1 MKRQICTTLTGAA
14 FASLLL
20 VLAQATSAA
29 DEVEESA
36 VSTQAE
42 GAAAPAIEQINEG
55 RILEDKDNGK
65 VVILEDPTA
74 DEITVEQTSIV
85 TPGEDGEV
93 EVKNVVVV
101 NAPSSEIDEV
111 EAAAEEE
118 IAASEKGDS
127 TWLGRFFSAIGLGDE
142 VDDGECNKIDSTARF
157 GFLYH
162 DKYEGE
168 DIKLLPQSIGE
179 EMIITDREQ
188 SRDLA
193 TPEQIES
200 VETPI
205 LPPKKDEKA
214 EKKPVP
220 FYEIILVDEEL
231 EGGQGG
237 DAEIAVNIVFNSAP
251 MMDVIPAFADAL
263 GFNFVIDTD
272 IRSFVT
278 LNLNSTMTKRD
289 LWAAF
294 ATLIE
299 NAGVGVSVENSGA
312 STMLRILP
320 LNRLGQRAKL
330 EDSEY
335 LLYPLNYASAQEV
348 INQIR
353 PFLGSTATCIQV
365 QRPNAVLLCDYRDNI
380 RKLKD
385 LLDILDENP
394 RTKWPRI
401 VVPCENILP
410 SKIAEE
416 LRDVLPTLGFV
427 VKQLND
433 NSEQPGAVKIT
444 SIDRLQL
451 IIASAATKEAA
462 QEIRN
467 WIEILDGTIS
477 LDQERIFVHK
487 VMYTKS
493 EQLMQALAVLYNM
506 TGTSLTIDDDGSN
519 RTQNVNGTGTTRT
532 NNNNRNNSYST
543 EYSSTTTDQK
553 SNVFETPV
561 RIFSD
566 GALNRLVIRTTPRT
580 YASIKALLDRLDV
593 VPAQVLL
600 QVIVAE
606 VTLEDSTQF
615 GLEVAASST
624 WGGNIMSMG
633 THWSGLSPDIDQTGI
648 NNREQ
653 GYSFM
658 LADPNDPN
666 NKIGYLRAMAGDSK
680 FKILSSPQVLVSSN
694 TEATINVGEQTPYVG
709 STVTDTSSS
718 GSLLTSTS
726 FKESGVKLIVT
737 PQVTST
743 DLISLKIS
751 QSLSAATMITVSTTT
766 QAPKLS
772 TRDVSTY
779 MTIHNGQT
787 MIIGGLIQEE
797 GKDSL
802 ESLPFLNEIP
812 FIRRLLGN
820 TDSYLNRTEILI
832 MITGHI
838 INEKSRVEDMIRRYN
853 DALEAINEFED
864 NLGSSANGKRKKA
877 SSRMFTLDY

>member
-20 VLAQATSAA
+20 VLPQVTSAA
-29 DEVEESA
+29 DEAEESA
-36 VSTQAE
+36 ASTQAE
-42 GAAAPAIEQINEG
+42 GAASPAIEQLSEG
-55 RILEDKDNGK
+55 KILEDKDNGK
-65 VVILEDPTA
+65 VVILEDPDA
-74 DEITVEQTSIV
+74 DEITVEETSIV
-85 TPGEDGEV
+85 TPGENGEV
-93 EVKNVVVV
+93 EVKNVIVV
-101 NAPSSEIDEV
+101 NAPSSEIDNV

-118 IAASEKGDS
+118 IEASEKGDS
-127 TWLGRFFSAIGLGDE
+127 TWLGRFFSAIGLGNSS
-142 VDDGECNKIDSTARF
+142 DGEANKYDPEARYR
-157 GFLYH
+157 FLYH
-162 DKYEGE
+162 DKYQGE
-168 DIKLLPQSIGE
+168 DVRLLPQTISE
-179 EMIITDREQ
+179 EMIVTDREAT
-188 SRDLA
+188 RDLA
-193 TPEQIES
+193 TPEQIKS
-200 VETPI
+200 VETAV
-205 LPPKKDEKA
+205 LPPPKDEKA
-214 EKKPVP
+214 ERKPEP
-220 FYEIILVDEEL
+220 FYEMILFDEEMN
-231 EGGQGG
+231 GGLGG
-237 DAEIAVNIVFNSAP
+237 DEEIPVNIVFNSAP

-299 NAGVGVSVENSGA
+299 NAGVGISVENSGL
-312 STMLRILP
+312 LRILP
-320 LNRLGQRAKL
+320 LNKIGQRAKL

-335 LLYPLNYASAQEV
+335 LLYPLNFASAQEV

-385 LLDILDENP
+385 LLDILDDNP
-394 RTKWPRI
+394 RTKWPRV

-416 LRDVLPTLGFV
+416 LREVLPTLGFV
-427 VKQLND
+427 VKQLNE
-433 NSEQPGAVKIT
+433 NNEQPGSVKIT

-451 IIASAATKEAA
+451 IVASAATKEAT

-493 EQLMQALAVLYNM
+493 EQLMQALSVLYNM

-519 RTQNVNGTGTTRT
+519 RTQNVNGTSNTRT
-532 NNNNRNNSYST
+532 NTNTNRNSEYS

-553 SNVFETPV
+553 SSVFETPV
-561 RIFSD
+561 KIFSD

-600 QVIVAE
+600 QVTIAE
-606 VTLEDSTQF
+606 VTLTDTTEW
-615 GLEVAASST
+615 GLELSAASS
-624 WGGNIMSMG
+624 WGGNTMSMG
-633 THWSGLSPDIDQTGI
+633 TKWTDLSPDIDQGGI
-648 NNREQ
+648 NSGSRQ
-653 GYSFM
+653 SGYTFM
-658 LADPNDPN
+658 LADPNNPN
-666 NKIGYLRAMAGDSK
+666 NKIGYVRAVAGDNK
-680 FKILSSPQVLVSSN
+680 FKIIASPQVLVSSN
-694 TEATINVGEQTPYVG
+694 TEAMINVGEQTPYVG

-726 FKESGVKLIVT
+726 FKDSGITLTVT

-743 DLISLKIS
+743 DLISLKID
-751 QSLSAATMITVSTTT
+751 QQLSAAQMITLSGTT
-766 QAPKLS
+766 QAPRIS
-772 TRDVSTY
+772 TREVKTY

-787 MIIGGLIQEE
+787 MIIGGLIEE
-797 GKDSL
+797 QGTDDL
-802 ESLPFLNEIP
+802 ESLPFINEIP
-812 FIRRLLGN
+812 FLRRLLGHSD
-820 TDSYLNRTEILI
+820 TELSRTEILI

-853 DALEAINEFED
+853 DALEAINDFED
-864 NLGSSANGKRKKA
+864 NLGSSADGKRKKA
-877 SSRMFTLDY
+877 SSRMFTLD

>member
-20 VLAQATSAA
+20 VLPQVTSAA
-29 DEVEESA
+29 DEAEESA
-36 VSTQAE
+36 ASTQAE
-42 GAAAPAIEQINEG
+42 GAASPAIEQISEG
-55 RILEDKDNGK
+55 KILEDKDNGK
-65 VVILEDPTA
+65 IVILEDPNA

-85 TPGEDGEV
+85 TPGEDGDV
-93 EVKNVVVV
+93 DVRNVVVV
-101 NAPSSEIDEV
+101 NAPSDEVAGV

-118 IAASEKGDS
+118 IEASEKGDS
-127 TWLGRFFSAIGLGDE
+127 TWLGRFFAAIGMGDE
-142 VDDGECNKIDSTARF
+142 VGDGEANKSDPNHRF
-157 GFLYH
+157 RFLYH

-168 DIKLLPQSIGE
+168 DVKLLPQSIPE
-179 EMIITDREQ
+179 EMISTDREVA
-188 SRDLA
+188 RDLA
-193 TPEQIES
+193 TPDQIEA
-200 VETPI
+200 VETPVV
-205 LPPKKDEKA
+205 PPKKDEKT
-214 EKKPVP
+214 EKKAAP
-220 FYEIILVDEEL
+220 FYEIILIDEEL

-330 EDSEY
+330 EESEICF
-335 LLYPLNYASAQEV
+335 YPLKFASAQEV

-394 RTKWPRI
+394 RTKWPRV

-427 VKQLND
+427 VKQLNE
-433 NSEQPGAVKIT
+433 NNEQPGSVKIT

-451 IIASAATKEAA
+451 IIASAATEEAA

-519 RTQNVNGTGTTRT
+519 RTQNVNGTGSTRI
-532 NNNNRNNSYST
+532 NNNNRNNVST

-600 QVIVAE
+600 QVTVAE
-606 VTLEDSTQF
+606 VTLQDSTQF
-615 GLEVAASST
+615 GLELAAASS
-624 WGGNIMSMG
+624 WGGNTMTMG
-633 THWSGLSPDIDQTGI
+633 THWSNLNPDIDSAGI
-648 NNREQ
+648 NARDQ

-658 LADPNDPN
+658 LADPSDPN
-666 NKIGYLRAMAGDSK
+666 NKLGYLRAYAGDSK
-680 FKILSSPQVLVSSN
+680 FKIISSPQVLVSSN

-726 FKESGVKLIVT
+726 FKDSGIKLIVT

-743 DLISLKIS
+743 DLISLKIN
-751 QSLSAATMITVSTTT
+751 QSLSAATMMTVSTTT

-772 TRDVSTY
+772 TREVQTY

-787 MIIGGLIQEE
+787 MIIGGIIQED
-797 GKDSL
+797 GKDEL
-802 ESLPFLNEIP
+802 QSLPFLNEVP
-812 FIRRLLGN
+812 FIRRLFGS

-838 INEKSRVEDMIRRYN
+838 INERSRVEDMIRRYN
-853 DALEAINEFED
+853 DALEAINDFED
-864 NLGSSANGKRKKA
+864 NLGSSADGTYKKP

>member
-14 FASLLL
+14 FASFLL
-20 VLAQATSAA
+20 VLPQMTSAA
-29 DEVEESA
+29 EEAEESA
-36 VSTQAE
+36 ASAKAE
-42 GAAAPAIEQINEG
+42 EAATPAIEQLSEG
-55 RILEDKDNGK
+55 KILEDKDNGK
-65 VVILEDPTA
+65 VVILEDPDA
-74 DEITVEQTSIV
+74 DEITVEKTSIV
-85 TPGEDGEV
+85 TPGENGDV
-93 EVKNVVVV
+93 EVRNVVVV
-101 NAPSSEIDEV
+101 NAPSSEVDDV
-111 EAAAEEE
+111 EAAAEKE
-118 IAASEKGDS
+118 IEASEKGDS
-127 TWLGRFFSAIGLGDE
+127 TWVSRFFAAIGMGE
-142 VDDGECNKIDSTARF
+142 SDDGEGNLTDPNAKFR
-157 GFLYH
+157 FLYH

-168 DIKLLPQSIGE
+168 DIRLLPQSIKE
-179 EMIITDREQ
+179 EMISADREQ

-193 TPEQIES
+193 TPDQINA
-200 VETPI
+200 VETPVI
-205 LPPKKDEKA
+205 PPPKDENA
-214 EKKPVP
+214 DKKPEP
-220 FYEIILVDEEL
+220 FYENILFEEEL
-231 EGGQGG
+231 NGGQGG
-237 DAEIAVNIVFNSAP
+237 DEEIAVNIVFNSAP

-263 GFNFVIDTD
+263 GFNFVVDSD

-299 NAGVGVSVENSGA
+299 NAGVTISVESSGL
-312 STMLRILP
+312 LRILP
-320 LNRLGQRAKL
+320 LNKLGSRAKL
-330 EDSEY
+330 EESEICF
-335 LLYPLNYASAQEV
+335 YPLNFASAQEV

-365 QRPNAVLLCDYRDNI
+365 QRPNAVLLCDYKDNI
-380 RKLKD
+380 RKLSE
-385 LLDILDENP
+385 LLKILDENP
-394 RTKWPRI
+394 RTKWPRV

-427 VKQLND
+427 VKQLNE
-433 NSEQPGAVKIT
+433 NNEQPGSVKIT

-451 IIASAATKEAA
+451 IIASAATEEATK
-462 QEIRN
+462 EIRN

-519 RTQNVNGTGTTRT
+519 RTQTVNGTSTTRNT
-532 NNNNRNNSYST
+532 NNNNRNSQYS

-561 RIFSD
+561 KIFSD

-600 QVIVAE
+600 QVTVAE
-606 VTLEDSTQF
+606 VTLQDSTQF
-615 GLEVAASST
+615 GLELAAAST
-624 WGGNIMSMG
+624 WGGETMSMS
-633 THWSGLSPDIDQTGI
+633 THWSGLSPDINQTGI
-648 NNREQ
+648 DSRQ
-653 GYSFM
+653 TGYTFM
-658 LADPNDPN
+658 LADPNNPN
-666 NKIGYLRAMAGDSK
+666 NKIGYLRAMAGNDK
-680 FKILSSPQVLVSSN
+680 FKIISSPQVLVSSN

-726 FKESGVKLIVT
+726 FKDSGIKLVVT

-743 DLISLKIS
+743 DLISLKIN
-751 QSLSAATMITVSTTT
+751 QSLSAATMMTVSGTT

-772 TRDVSTY
+772 TREVQTY

-802 ESLPFLNEIP
+802 ESLPILNEIP

-832 MITGHI
+832 LITGHI
-838 INEKSRVEDMIRRYN
+838 INERSRVEDMIRRYN
-853 DALEAINEFED
+853 DALEAINDFED
-864 NLGSSANGKRKKA
+864 NLGSSTDGKHKKS
-877 SSRMFTLDY
+877 SSRMFTLDF

>member
-14 FASLLL
+14 FASFLL
-20 VLAQATSAA
+20 VLPQMTSAA
-29 DEVEESA
+29 DEAENSA
-36 VSTQAE
+36 SAQAE
-42 GAAAPAIEQINEG
+42 GAATPAIEQISEG
-55 RILEDKDNGK
+55 KILEDKDNGK
-65 VVILEDPTA
+65 VVILEDPSA
-74 DEITVEQTSIV
+74 DKITVEETSIV
-85 TPGEDGEV
+85 TPGENGEV
-93 EVKNVVVV
+93 EVRNVVVV
-101 NAPSSEIDEV
+101 NAPSDEVESV

-118 IAASEKGDS
+118 IEAAEKGDS
-127 TWLGRFFSAIGLGDE
+127 TWLGRFFAAIGLGD
-142 VDDGECNKIDSTARF
+142 DPGDGEGNKNDPAHKFR
-157 GFLYH
+157 FLYH

-168 DIKLLPQSIGE
+168 DITLLPQSIPE
-179 EMIITDREQ
+179 EMIVTDREV

-200 VETPI
+200 VETPVQYE
-205 LPPKKDEKA
+205 KDDEAA
-214 EKKPVP
+214 EKKEVP
-220 FYEIILVDEEL
+220 FYEAILIDEEI
-231 EGGQGG
+231 EGGGGG
-237 DAEIAVNIVFNSAP
+237 DEEIAVNIVFNSAP
-251 MMDVIPAFADAL
+251 IMDVIPAFADAL

-294 ATLIE
+294 VSLTE
-299 NAGVGVSVENSGA
+299 NAGVKIAVENSGL
-312 STMLRILP
+312 LRILP
-320 LNRLGQRAKL
+320 PSKLSSRAKL
-330 EDSEY
+330 DKSEICF
-335 LLYPLNYASAQEV
+335 YPLKFASAQEV

-353 PFLGSTATCIQV
+353 PFLSSTATCIQV
-365 QRPNAVLLCDYRDNI
+365 QRPNAVLLIDDRDNI
-380 RKLKD
+380 RKLSD

-394 RTKWPRI
+394 RVKWPRV

-416 LRDVLPTLGFV
+416 LREVLPTLGFV
-427 VKQLND
+427 VKQLNE
-433 NSEQPGAVKIT
+433 NNEQPGSVKIT

-451 IIASAATKEAA
+451 IVASAATKEAA

-506 TGTSLTIDDDGSN
+506 TGTSLTIDEDGSN
-519 RTQNVNGTGTTRT
+519 RTQSVNGTGTTRT
-532 NNNNRNNSYST
+532 NNNTNRNSQYS

-561 RIFSD
+561 KIFSD

-600 QVIVAE
+600 QVTIAE
-606 VTLEDSTQF
+606 VTLDDSMQF
-615 GLEVAASST
+615 GLELAAASS
-624 WGGNIMSMG
+624 WGGNMMSMS
-633 THWSGLSPDIDQTGI
+633 TKWSDLDPDTEETGI
-648 NNREQ
+648 DARQ
-653 GYSFM
+653 TGYSFM
-658 LADPNDPN
+658 LADPSDPN
-666 NKIGYLRAMAGDSK
+666 NKLGYLRAYAGDDK
-680 FKILSSPQVLVSSN
+680 YKIVASPQLLVSSN
-694 TEATINVGEQTPYVG
+694 TEATISVGEQTPYVG

-726 FKESGVKLIVT
+726 YKDSGIKLVVT

-743 DLISLKIS
+743 DLITLKLN
-751 QSLSAATMITVSTTT
+751 QSLSAAQMMVVSGTTS
-766 QAPKLS
+766 APKLT
-772 TRDVSTY
+772 TREVDTS

-787 MIIGGLIQEE
+787 MIIGGLIEE
-797 GKDSL
+797 TGTDSL
-802 ESLPFLNEIP
+802 QSLPIINEIP
-812 FIRRLLGN
+812 LLRRLFGN
-820 TDSYLNRTEILI
+820 TKTELARTEILI

-853 DALEAINEFED
+853 DALEAINDFED
-864 NLGSSANGKRKKA
+864 NLGSSADGHYKKA
-877 SSRMFTLDY
+877 SSRMFTLD

>member
-14 FASLLL
+14 FASFLL
-20 VLAQATSAA
+20 VLPQMTSAA
-29 DEVEESA
+29 DEAEQTSSA
-36 VSTQAE
+36 QAD
-42 GAAAPAIEQINEG
+42 GAATPAIEQISEG
-55 RILEDKDNGK
+55 KILADKDNGK
-65 VVILEDPTA
+65 VVILEDPSA
-74 DEITVEQTSIV
+74 DKITVEETSIV
-85 TPGEDGEV
+85 TPGENGEV
-93 EVKNVVVV
+93 EVRNVVVV
-101 NAPSSEIDEV
+101 NAPSDEVEGV

-118 IAASEKGDS
+118 IEAAEKGDS
-127 TWLGRFFSAIGLGDE
+127 TWLGRFFAAIGMGD
-142 VDDGECNKIDSTARF
+142 DPGDGENNKTDPNHKFR
-157 GFLYH
+157 FLYH
-162 DKYEGE
+162 DKYEG
-168 DIKLLPQSIGE
+168 DDVKLLPQSVQE
-179 EMIITDREQ
+179 EMIVTDREA

-193 TPEQIES
+193 TPEQIEA
-200 VETPI
+200 VETPVQFE
-205 LPPKKDEKA
+205 KEDKDSD
-214 EKKPVP
+214 KKPVP
-220 FYEIILVDEEL
+220 FYEAILIDEEI
-231 EGGQGG
+231 EGGGGG
-237 DAEIAVNIVFNSAP
+237 DEEIAVNIVFNSAP
-251 MMDVIPAFADAL
+251 IMDVIPAFADAL

-294 ATLIE
+294 VSLTE
-299 NAGVGVSVENSGA
+299 NAGVKIAVENSGL
-312 STMLRILP
+312 LRILP
-320 LNRLGQRAKL
+320 PSKLGSRTKL
-330 EDSEY
+330 DESEICF
-335 LLYPLNYASAQEV
+335 YPLKFASAQEV

-353 PFLGSTATCIQV
+353 PFLSSTATCIQV
-365 QRPNAVLLCDYRDNI
+365 QRPNAVLLVDDKDNI
-380 RKLKD
+380 RKLSD

-394 RTKWPRI
+394 RTKWPRV

-416 LRDVLPTLGFV
+416 LREVLPTLGFV
-427 VKQLND
+427 VKQLNE
-433 NSEQPGAVKIT
+433 NNEQPGSVKIT

-493 EQLMQALAVLYNM
+493 EQLMQALSVLYNM
-506 TGTSLTIDDDGSN
+506 TGTSLTIDDDGGN
-519 RTQNVNGTGTTRT
+519 RTQTVNGTSNTRT
-532 NNNNRNNSYST
+532 NNNNNRNSQYS

-561 RIFSD
+561 KIFSD

-600 QVIVAE
+600 QVTVAE
-606 VTLEDSTQF
+606 VTLGDNIQY
-615 GLEVAASST
+615 GLELAAASS

-633 THWSGLSPDIDQTGI
+633 TKWGDLDPDTAEAGIDARQT
-648 NNREQ
+648 

-658 LADPNDPN
+658 LADPSDPN
-666 NKIGYLRAMAGDSK
+666 NKLGYLRAYAGDDK
-680 FKILSSPQVLVSSN
+680 FKVVASPQVLVSSN
-694 TEATINVGEQTPYVG
+694 TEAMINVGESTPYIG

-726 FKESGVKLIVT
+726 FKDSGVTLTVT

-743 DLISLKIS
+743 DLITLKID
-751 QSLSAATMITVSTTT
+751 QKLSAAQMMTLNAST
-766 QAPKLS
+766 QAPK
-772 TRDVSTY
+772 TTEREVKTY

-787 MIIGGLIQEE
+787 MIIGGLIYEE
-797 GKDSL
+797 GNDKL
-802 ESLPFLNEIP
+802 ESLPFINEIP
-812 FIRRLLGN
+812 FLRRLLGH
-820 TDSYLNRTEILI
+820 TSSDLTRTEILI

-853 DALEAINEFED
+853 DALEAINDFED
-864 NLGSSANGKRKKA
+864 NLGSSADGTHKKP
-877 SSRMFTLDY
+877 SSRMFTLDF

>member
-14 FASLLL
+14 FASFLL
-20 VLAQATSAA
+20 VLPQIASAA
-29 DEVEESA
+29 DEAEESA
-36 VSTQAE
+36 ASTQAG
-42 GAAAPAIEQINEG
+42 GAVSPAIEQLSEG
-55 RILEDKDNGK
+55 KILEDKDNGK
-65 VVILEDPTA
+65 IVILGDPNA

-85 TPGEDGEV
+85 TPGENGEV
-93 EVKNVVVV
+93 EVRNVVVV
-101 NAPSSEIDEV
+101 NTPTSEIDEV

-118 IAASEKGDS
+118 IEASEKGDS
-127 TWLGRFFSAIGLGDE
+127 TWLGRFFAAIGMGD
-142 VDDGECNKIDSTARF
+142 DPGDGEPNKFDPNHKFR
-157 GFLYH
+157 FLYH

-168 DIKLLPQSIGE
+168 DFKLLPQSISE

-193 TPEQIES
+193 TPEQIGA
-200 VETPI
+200 VETPV

-214 EKKPVP
+214 ERKPDP
-220 FYEIILVDEEL
+220 FYENILFDEEM
-231 EGGQGG
+231 EGGLGG
-237 DAEIAVNIVFNSAP
+237 DEEIAVNIVFNSAP

-263 GFNFVIDTD
+263 NFNFVIDTD

-299 NAGVGVSVENSGA
+299 NAGVGVAVENSGA

-320 LNRLGQRAKL
+320 LSKIGQRAKL
-330 EDSEY
+330 EDSEICF
-335 LLYPLNYASAQEV
+335 YPLNFASAQEV

-380 RKLKD
+380 RKLKE

-394 RTKWPRI
+394 KTKWPRV

-416 LRDVLPTLGFV
+416 LREVLPTLGFV
-427 VKQLND
+427 VRQLND
-433 NSEQPGAVKIT
+433 NSDQPGAVKIT

-451 IIASAATKEAA
+451 IIASAATEEATK
-462 QEIRN
+462 EIRN
-467 WIEILDGTIS
+467 WIDILDGTIS

-493 EQLMQALAVLYNM
+493 EQLMQALSVLYNM

-519 RTQNVNGTGTTRT
+519 RTQNVNGTGTTR
-532 NNNNRNNSYST
+532 NNTNNRNNVST

-600 QVIVAE
+600 QVTVAE
-606 VTLEDSTQF
+606 VTLSDEMQY
-615 GLEVAASST
+615 GLELSAASS
-624 WGGNIMSMG
+624 WGGNTMSMSTKWG
-633 THWSGLSPDIDQTGI
+633 DLSPDIEQAGI
-648 NNREQ
+648 NSRQ
-653 GYSFM
+653 TGYSFM
-658 LADPNDPN
+658 LADPTDPN
-666 NKIGYLRAMAGDSK
+666 NKLGYLRAYAGDNK
-680 FKILSSPQVLVSSN
+680 FKVVASPQVLVSSN
-694 TEATINVGEQTPYVG
+694 TEATINVGEQTPYIG

-726 FKESGVKLIVT
+726 FKDSGITLTVT

-743 DLISLKIS
+743 DLITLKID
-751 QSLSAATMITVSTTT
+751 QSLSAAQMMTLNATT
-766 QAPKLS
+766 QAPKVT
-772 TRDVSTY
+772 TREVKTY

-787 MIIGGLIQEE
+787 MIIGGLIEEE
-797 GKDSL
+797 GTDQL
-802 ESLPFLNEIP
+802 ESLPFINEIP
-812 FIRRLLGN
+812 FLRRLLGHSD
-820 TDSYLNRTEILI
+820 TELTRTEILI

-853 DALEAINEFED
+853 DALEAINDFED
-864 NLGSSANGKRKKA
+864 NLGSSADGKHKKA
-877 SSRMFTLDY
+877 SSRMFTLD

>member
-14 FASLLL
+14 FASILL
-20 VLAQATSAA
+20 VLPHTTSAA
-29 DEVEESA
+29 DEAENSA
-36 VSTQAE
+36 SAQAD
-42 GAAAPAIEQINEG
+42 GAATPAIEQLSEG
-55 RILEDKDNGK
+55 KILEDKDNGK

-74 DEITVEQTSIV
+74 DKITVEETSIV
-85 TPGEDGEV
+85 TPGENGEV
-93 EVKNVVVV
+93 EVRNVVVV
-101 NAPSSEIDEV
+101 NAPSDEVEGV

-118 IAASEKGDS
+118 IEAAEKGDS
-127 TWLGRFFSAIGLGDE
+127 TWLGRFFAAIGWADDPG
-142 VDDGECNKIDSTARF
+142 DGEGLQTDPNARF
-157 GFLYH
+157 RFLYH
-162 DKYEGE
+162 DKYAGE
-168 DIKLLPQSIGE
+168 DITLLPQSIQE
-179 EMIITDREQ
+179 EMVTTDREQ

-200 VETPI
+200 VETPVQFE
-205 LPPKKDEKA
+205 KEDKDSD
-214 EKKPVP
+214 KKPVP
-220 FYEIILVDEEL
+220 FYEAILIDEEI
-231 EGGQGG
+231 EGGGGG
-237 DAEIAVNIVFNSAP
+237 DEEIAVNIVFNSAP
-251 MMDVIPAFADAL
+251 IMDVIPAFADAL

-294 ATLIE
+294 VSLTE
-299 NAGVGVSVENSGA
+299 NAGVKIAVENSGL
-312 STMLRILP
+312 LRILP
-320 LNRLGQRAKL
+320 PSKLGSRAKL
-330 EDSEY
+330 DESEICF
-335 LLYPLNYASAQEV
+335 YPLKFASAQEV

-353 PFLGSTATCIQV
+353 PFLSSTATCIQV
-365 QRPNAVLLCDYRDNI
+365 QRPNAVLLVDDKDNI
-380 RKLKD
+380 RKLSD

-394 RTKWPRI
+394 RTKWARV

-416 LRDVLPTLGFV
+416 LREVLPTLGFV
-427 VKQLND
+427 VKQLNE
-433 NSEQPGAVKIT
+433 NNEQPGSVKIT
-444 SIDRLQL
+444 SVDRLQL

-506 TGTSLTIDDDGSN
+506 SGTSLTIDEDGSN
-519 RTQNVNGTGTTRT
+519 RTQSVNGTGTTRT
-532 NNNNRNNSYST
+532 TNNNNRNSSYS
-543 EYSSTTTDQK
+543 EYNSTTTDQK
-553 SNVFETPV
+553 SNIFETPV
-561 RIFSD
+561 KIFSD

-600 QVIVAE
+600 QVTVCE
-606 VTLEDSTQF
+606 VTLDDETQF
-615 GLEVAASST
+615 GLELAASSS
-624 WGGNIMSMG
+624 WGGNLMQMG
-633 THWSGLSPDIDQTGI
+633 TKWTDLDPDTAEQGIDARQTG
-648 NNREQ
+648 
-653 GYSFM
+653 YTFM

-666 NKIGYLRAMAGDSK
+666 NKLGYLRAYAGDSK
-680 FKILSSPQVLVSSN
+680 FKVVASPQLLVSSN
-694 TEATINVGEQTPYVG
+694 TEAKITVGEQTPYVG

-726 FKESGVKLIVT
+726 YKDSGITLTVT

-743 DLISLKIS
+743 DLITLKLN
-751 QSLSAATMITVSTTT
+751 QTLSAAQMMVVSDTTS
-766 QAPKLS
+766 APKITNREVDTS
-772 TRDVSTY
+772 

-787 MIIGGLIQEE
+787 MIIGGLIQES
-797 GKDSL
+797 GTDTL
-802 ESLPFLNEIP
+802 QSLPIINEIP
-812 FIRRLLGN
+812 FLRRLFGN
-820 TDSYLNRTEILI
+820 TNSSLTRTEILI
-832 MITGHI
+832 MISGHI

-853 DALEAINEFED
+853 DALEAINDFED
-864 NLGSSANGKRKKA
+864 NLGNSDDGRHKKA

>member
-14 FASLLL
+14 FASILL
-20 VLAQATSAA
+20 VLPQITSAA
-29 DEVEESA
+29 DEADESA
-36 VSTQAE
+36 ATSQAE
-42 GAAAPAIEQINEG
+42 GAAPAVEQLSLSEG
-55 RILEDKDNGK
+55 KILEDKDNGK

-74 DEITVEQTSIV
+74 DEITVERTSIV

-93 EVKNVVVV
+93 EVRNVVVV
-101 NAPSSEIDEV
+101 NAPSSEVDDV
-111 EAAAEEE
+111 EAIAEDE
-118 IAASEKGDS
+118 IDSSEPGDS
-127 TWLGRFFSAIGLGDE
+127 TWLGRFFAAIGLGDE
-142 VDDGECNKIDSTARF
+142 VGDGEGNKNDPNAKFR
-157 GFLYH
+157 FLYH
-162 DKYEGE
+162 DKYAGE
-168 DIKLLPQSIGE
+168 DIKLEPQAISQ
-179 EMIITDREQ
+179 EMIVTDREQ

-193 TPEQIES
+193 TPEQIEA
-200 VETPI
+200 VETPVT
-205 LPPKKDEKA
+205 PPAKDEKA
-214 EKKPVP
+214 DKKPEP
-220 FYEIILVDEEL
+220 FYENILFEEEL
-231 EGGQGG
+231 NGGQGG
-237 DAEIAVNIVFNSAP
+237 DEEIAVNIVFNSAP

-263 GFNFVIDTD
+263 GFNFVIDSD

-299 NAGVGVSVENSGA
+299 NAGVTITVESSGL
-312 STMLRILP
+312 LRILP
-320 LNRLGQRAKL
+320 LNKLGSRAKL
-330 EDSEY
+330 EESEY
-335 LLYPLNYASAQEV
+335 LLYPLNFASAQEV

-365 QRPNAVLLCDYRDNI
+365 QRPNAVLLCDYKDNI

-385 LLDILDENP
+385 LLDILDDNP
-394 RTKWPRI
+394 KTKWPRV

-433 NSEQPGAVKIT
+433 NSDQPGAVKIT
-444 SIDRLQL
+444 SVDRLQL
-451 IIASAATKEAA
+451 IIASAATQEAA

-467 WIEILDGTIS
+467 WIDILDGTIS

-519 RTQNVNGTGTTRT
+519 RTQSVNGTSTTRNT
-532 NNNNRNNSYST
+532 SNNNRNNIST

-553 SNVFETPV
+553 SNIFETPV
-561 RIFSD
+561 KIFSD

-600 QVIVAE
+600 QVTVAE
-606 VTLEDSTQF
+606 VAVDDEMNW
-615 GLEVAASST
+615 GMEVAAASS
-624 WGGNIMSMG
+624 WGGNAMSMS
-633 THWSGLSPDIDQTGI
+633 THWSDLSPDIDGAGINSRQTG
-648 NNREQ
+648 
-653 GYSFM
+653 YTFM
-658 LADPNDPN
+658 LADPSDPN
-666 NKIGYLRAMAGDSK
+666 NKLGYIRAYAGDSK
-680 FKILSSPQVLVSSN
+680 YKIISSPQILVSSN
-694 TEATINVGEQTPYVG
+694 TEAMINVGKQTPYVG

-726 FKESGVKLIVT
+726 FKDSGIKLTVT

-743 DLISLKIS
+743 DLISLKIN
-751 QSLSAATMITVSTTT
+751 QSLSSANMIILSGTT
-766 QAPKLS
+766 QAPELT
-772 TRDVSTY
+772 TREVQTY

-787 MIIGGLIQEE
+787 MIIGGLIEE
-797 GKDSL
+797 ENQDQL

-812 FIRRLLGN
+812 FLRRLLGKSN
-820 TDSYLNRTEILI
+820 SSLGRTEILI

-838 INEKSRVEDMIRRYN
+838 INEKSRVEDMVRRYN
-853 DALEAINEFED
+853 DALEAINEFEE
-864 NLGSSANGKRKKA
+864 NLGSSADGTHKKA
-877 SSRMFTLDY
+877 SSRMFTLD

>member
-14 FASLLL
+14 FASFLL
-20 VLAQATSAA
+20 VLPQMASAA
-29 DEVEESA
+29 DEAEESA
-36 VSTQAE
+36 SAQAD
-42 GAAAPAIEQINEG
+42 GAAAPAIEQLSEG
-55 RILEDKDNGK
+55 KILEDKDNGK

-74 DEITVEQTSIV
+74 DEITVEKTSIV

-93 EVKNVVVV
+93 EVRNVVVV
-101 NAPSSEIDEV
+101 NAPSDEVADV

-118 IAASEKGDS
+118 INASEKGDS
-127 TWLGRFFSAIGLGDE
+127 TWLGRFFSAIGMGD
-142 VDDGECNKIDSTARF
+142 DPGDGEGNKNDPNAKFR
-157 GFLYH
+157 FLYH

-168 DIKLLPQSIGE
+168 DIKLLPQSIKE
-179 EMIITDREQ
+179 EMIVTDRETA
-188 SRDLA
+188 RDLA
-193 TPEQIES
+193 TAEQIEA
-200 VETPI
+200 VETPVV
-205 LPPKKDEKA
+205 PAKEDKKA
-214 EKKPVP
+214 EKKPEP
-220 FYEIILVDEEL
+220 FYEDILFEEEL
-231 EGGQGG
+231 DGRGGG
-237 DAEIAVNIVFNSAP
+237 DEEIAVNIVFNSAP

-299 NAGVGVSVENSGA
+299 NAGVGISVENSGL
-312 STMLRILP
+312 LRILP

-330 EDSEY
+330 EESEICF
-335 LLYPLNYASAQEV
+335 YPLNYASAQEV

-385 LLDILDENP
+385 ILDILDENP
-394 RTKWPRI
+394 RTKWPRV

-416 LRDVLPTLGFV
+416 LREVLPTLGFV
-427 VKQLND
+427 VRQLNE
-433 NSEQPGAVKIT
+433 NNEQPGSVKIT

-506 TGTSLTIDDDGSN
+506 TGTSLTIDDDGGN
-519 RTQNVNGTGTTRT
+519 RTQNVNGTGSTRTT
-532 NNNNRNNSYST
+532 NNNNRNSQYS

-561 RIFSD
+561 KIFSD

-600 QVIVAE
+600 QVTIAE
-606 VTLEDSTQF
+606 VTLSDSTQF
-615 GLEVAASST
+615 GLELAAAST
-624 WGGNIMSMG
+624 WGGETMTMS
-633 THWSGLSPDIDQTGI
+633 THWADLSPDIESSGI
-648 NNREQ
+648 NSRQ
-653 GYSFM
+653 TGYSFM
-658 LADPNDPN
+658 LADPSNPN
-666 NKIGYLRAMAGDSK
+666 NRLGYLRAVAGNEK
-680 FKILSSPQVLVSSN
+680 FKVVSSPQVLVSSN

-726 FKESGVKLIVT
+726 FKDSGIKLVVT

-743 DLISLKIS
+743 DLISLKIN
-751 QSLSAATMITVSTTT
+751 QSLSSATMMTVSGTT

-772 TRDVSTY
+772 TREVQTY

-797 GKDSL
+797 GDDSL
-802 ESLPFLNEIP
+802 DSLPILNEIP
-812 FIRRLLGN
+812 FIRRLFGN

-864 NLGSSANGKRKKA
+864 NLGSSTDGKHKKA

>member
-14 FASLLL
+14 FASFLL
-20 VLAQATSAA
+20 VLPQITSAA
-29 DEVEESA
+29 DEAENTASA
-36 VSTQAE
+36 QAD
-42 GAAAPAIEQINEG
+42 GAATPAIEQLSEG
-55 RILEDKDNGK
+55 KILEDKDNGK
-65 VVILEDPTA
+65 VVILEDPSA

-85 TPGEDGEV
+85 TPGENGDV
-93 EVKNVVVV
+93 EVKNVIVV
-101 NAPSSEIDEV
+101 NAPSDEVEGV

-118 IAASEKGDS
+118 IEASKKGDS
-127 TWLGRFFSAIGLGDE
+127 TWLGRFFAAIGIGD
-142 VDDGECNKIDSTARF
+142 DPGDGEGNKTDPNAKFR
-157 GFLYH
+157 FLYH
-162 DKYEGE
+162 DKYEG
-168 DIKLLPQSIGE
+168 DDVSLLPQSIKE
-179 EMIITDREQ
+179 EMIMVDREQ

-200 VETPI
+200 VETPV
-205 LPPKKDEKA
+205 KFDKEDKDSD
-214 EKKPVP
+214 KKPAP
-220 FYEIILVDEEL
+220 FYEAILIDEEI
-231 EGGQGG
+231 EGGGGG
-237 DAEIAVNIVFNSAP
+237 DEEIAVNIVFNSAP
-251 MMDVIPAFADAL
+251 IMDVIPAFADAL

-294 ATLIE
+294 VSLTE
-299 NAGVGVSVENSGA
+299 NAGVKIAVENSGL
-312 STMLRILP
+312 LRILP
-320 LNRLGQRAKL
+320 PSKLGSRANL
-330 EDSEY
+330 DEAEICF
-335 LLYPLNYASAQEV
+335 YPLKFASAQEV

-353 PFLGSTATCIQV
+353 PFLSSTATCIQV
-365 QRPNAVLLCDYRDNI
+365 QRPNAVLLVDDKDNI
-380 RKLKD
+380 RKLSD

-394 RTKWPRI
+394 RTKWSRV

-416 LRDVLPTLGFV
+416 LREVLPTLGFV
-427 VKQLND
+427 VKQLNE
-433 NSEQPGAVKIT
+433 NNEQPGSVKIT

-493 EQLMQALAVLYNM
+493 EQLMQALSVLYNM
-506 TGTSLTIDDDGSN
+506 SGTSLTIDDDGGN
-519 RTQNVNGTGTTRT
+519 RTQTVNGTSTTRT
-532 NNNNRNNSYST
+532 NTNNRNSSYS

-561 RIFSD
+561 KIFSD

-600 QVIVAE
+600 QVTVAE
-606 VTLEDSTQF
+606 VTLGDNIQY
-615 GLEVAASST
+615 GLELAAASS
-624 WGGNIMSMG
+624 WGGNMMQMG
-633 THWSGLSPDIDQTGI
+633 TKWGDLDPDTSETGI
-648 NNREQ
+648 DARQ
-653 GYSFM
+653 TGYSFM
-658 LADPNDPN
+658 LADPSDPN
-666 NKIGYLRAMAGDSK
+666 NKLGYLRAYAGDNM
-680 FKILSSPQVLVSSN
+680 FKVVASPQLLVSSN
-694 TEATINVGEQTPYVG
+694 TEAMINVGKSTPYIG

-726 FKESGVKLIVT
+726 FKDSGVTLTVT

-743 DLISLKIS
+743 DLITLKID
-751 QSLSAATMITVSTTT
+751 QKLSAAQMMTLNATT
-766 QAPKLS
+766 QAPETTEREVK
-772 TRDVSTY
+772 TY

-797 GKDSL
+797 GTDQL
-802 ESLPFLNEIP
+802 ESLPFINEIP
-812 FIRRLLGN
+812 FLRRLLGH
-820 TDSYLNRTEILI
+820 TSSELTRTEILI

-853 DALEAINEFED
+853 DALEAINDFED
-864 NLGSSANGKRKKA
+864 NLGSSADGKHKKA

>member
-20 VLAQATSAA
+20 VLPQMAGAA
-29 DEVEESA
+29 DEAEQPASA
-36 VSTQAE
+36 QAD
-42 GAAAPAIEQINEG
+42 GAATPAIEQISEG
-55 RILEDKDNGK
+55 KILEDKDNGK
-65 VVILEDPTA
+65 VVILEDPNA
-74 DEITVEQTSIV
+74 DEITVEKTSIV
-85 TPGEDGEV
+85 TTGENGDV
-93 EVKNVVVV
+93 EVRNVVVV
-101 NAPSSEIDEV
+101 NAPSDEVEGV

-118 IAASEKGDS
+118 IEASEKGDS
-127 TWLGRFFSAIGLGDE
+127 TWLGRFFAAIGMGD
-142 VDDGECNKIDSTARF
+142 DPGDGEGNKTDPNAKFR
-157 GFLYH
+157 FLYH

-168 DIKLLPQSIGE
+168 DVTLLPQSIQE
-179 EMIITDREQ
+179 EMIVVDREV

-200 VETPI
+200 VETPV
-205 LPPKKDEKA
+205 KFEKEDKDSD
-214 EKKPVP
+214 KKPVP
-220 FYEIILVDEEL
+220 FYEAILIDEEI
-231 EGGQGG
+231 EGGGGG
-237 DAEIAVNIVFNSAP
+237 DEEIAVNIVFNSAP
-251 MMDVIPAFADAL
+251 IMDVIPAFADAL

-294 ATLIE
+294 VSLTE
-299 NAGVGVSVENSGA
+299 NAGVKIAVENSGL
-312 STMLRILP
+312 LRILP
-320 LNRLGQRAKL
+320 PSKLGSRANL
-330 EDSEY
+330 DEAEICF
-335 LLYPLNYASAQEV
+335 YPLKFASAQEV

-353 PFLGSTATCIQV
+353 PFLSSTATCIQV
-365 QRPNAVLLCDYRDNI
+365 QRPNAVLLVDDKDNI
-380 RKLKD
+380 RKLSD

-394 RTKWPRI
+394 RTKWSRV

-416 LRDVLPTLGFV
+416 LREVLPTLGFV
-427 VKQLND
+427 VKQLNE
-433 NSEQPGAVKIT
+433 NNEQPGSVKIT
-444 SIDRLQL
+444 SVDRLQL

-506 TGTSLTIDDDGSN
+506 SGTSLTIDEDGGN
-519 RTQNVNGTGTTRT
+519 RTQTVNGTGTTRVN
-532 NNNNRNNSYST
+532 NNNNRNSSYS

-553 SNVFETPV
+553 SNIFETPV
-561 RIFSD
+561 KIFSD

-600 QVIVAE
+600 QVTVAE
-606 VTLEDSTQF
+606 VTLDDETEF
-615 GLEVAASST
+615 GLELAASSS
-624 WGGNIMSMG
+624 WGGNLMQMG
-633 THWSGLSPDIDQTGI
+633 TKWTDLDPDTDQTGI
-648 NNREQ
+648 DARQ
-653 GYSFM
+653 TGYSFM

-666 NKIGYLRAMAGDSK
+666 NKLGYLRAYAGDSK
-680 FKILSSPQVLVSSN
+680 FKVVASPQLLVSSN

-726 FKESGVKLIVT
+726 YKDSGIKLVVT

-743 DLISLKIS
+743 DLITLKLN
-751 QSLSAATMITVSTTT
+751 QSLSAASMMQVSASTS
-766 QAPKLS
+766 APKLS
-772 TRDVSTY
+772 TREVDTS

-787 MIIGGLIQEE
+787 MIIGGLIQET
-797 GKDSL
+797 GTDTL
-802 ESLPFLNEIP
+802 QSLPIINEIP
-812 FIRRLLGN
+812 FLRRLFGN
-820 TDSYLNRTEILI
+820 TDSSLTRTEILI

-853 DALEAINEFED
+853 DALEAINDFED
-864 NLGSSANGKRKKA
+864 NLGSSADGTHKKP
-877 SSRMFTLDY
+877 SSRMFTLDF

>member
-20 VLAQATSAA
+20 VLPQVTSAA
-29 DEVEESA
+29 DEAEESA
-36 VSTQAE
+36 ASTQAE
-42 GAAAPAIEQINEG
+42 AAATPAIEQISEG
-55 RILEDKDNGK
+55 VILEDKDNGK
-65 VVILEDPTA
+65 VVIMEDPTA
-74 DEITVEQTSIV
+74 DEISVEQTSIV
-85 TPGEDGEV
+85 TPGENGEV
-93 EVKNVVVV
+93 EVQNVLVV

-111 EAAAEEE
+111 EAAAAEE
-118 IAASEKGDS
+118 IEASEKGDS
-127 TWLGRFFSAIGLGDE
+127 TWLGRFFAAIGMGDE
-142 VDDGECNKIDSTARF
+142 VGDGEANKTDPERKYR
-157 GFLYH
+157 FLYH
-162 DKYEGE
+162 DKYPGE
-168 DIKLLPQSIGE
+168 DSKQTPQSVKE
-179 EMIITDREQ
+179 EMISTDREAT
-188 SRDLA
+188 RDLA
-193 TPEQIES
+193 TPEQIDA

-205 LPPKKDEKA
+205 LPPPKDEKA
-214 EKKPVP
+214 ERKPEP
-220 FYEIILVDEEL
+220 FYEMILFDEEMN
-231 EGGQGG
+231 GGQGG
-237 DAEIAVNIVFNSAP
+237 DEEIAVNIVFNSAP

-299 NAGVGVSVENSGA
+299 NAGVGISVESSGL
-312 STMLRILP
+312 LRILP
-320 LNRLGQRAKL
+320 LNKIGQRAKL

-335 LLYPLNYASAQEV
+335 LLYPLNFASAQEV

-385 LLDILDENP
+385 LLEILDDNP
-394 RTKWPRI
+394 RTKWPRV

-416 LRDVLPTLGFV
+416 LREVLPTLGFV

-433 NSEQPGAVKIT
+433 NNEQPGSVKIT

-493 EQLMQALAVLYNM
+493 EQLMQALSVLYNM
-506 TGTSLTIDDDGSN
+506 TGTSLTIDDDGGN
-519 RTQNVNGTGTTRT
+519 RTQTVNGTSNTRT
-532 NNNNRNNSYST
+532 NTNNNRNSQYS

-561 RIFSD
+561 KIFSD

-600 QVIVAE
+600 QVTVAE
-606 VTLEDSTQF
+606 VTLGDNIQY
-615 GLEVAASST
+615 GLELAAASS

-633 THWSGLSPDIDQTGI
+633 TKWGDLDPDTAEAGIDARQT
-648 NNREQ
+648 

-658 LADPNDPN
+658 LADPSDPN
-666 NKIGYLRAMAGDSK
+666 NKLGYLRAYAGDRN
-680 FKILSSPQVLVSSN
+680 FKVVASPQVLVSSN
-694 TEATINVGEQTPYVG
+694 TEAMINVGESTPYIG

-726 FKESGVKLIVT
+726 FKDSGITLTVT

-743 DLISLKIS
+743 DLISLKID
-751 QSLSAATMITVSTTT
+751 QKLSAAQMMTLNATT
-766 QAPKLS
+766 QAPK
-772 TRDVSTY
+772 TTEREVKTY

-787 MIIGGLIQEE
+787 MIIGGLIEEE
-797 GKDSL
+797 GTDEL
-802 ESLPFLNEIP
+802 ESLPFINEIP
-812 FIRRLLGN
+812 FLRRLLGHSSSEL
-820 TDSYLNRTEILI
+820 TRTEILI

-853 DALEAINEFED
+853 DALEAINDFED
-864 NLGSSANGKRKKA
+864 NLGNSADGTHKKA
-877 SSRMFTLDY
+877 SSRMFTLE

>member
-14 FASLLL
+14 FASFLL
-20 VLAQATSAA
+20 VLPQMAGAA
-29 DEVEESA
+29 EGAEESA
-36 VSTQAE
+36 SAKAD
-42 GAAAPAIEQINEG
+42 GAAATPAIEQLSEG
-55 RILEDKDNGK
+55 KILEDKDNGK

-93 EVKNVVVV
+93 EVRNVLVV
-101 NAPSSEIDEV
+101 NTPSDEV
-111 EAAAEEE
+111 ADVEAVAEEE
-118 IAASEKGDS
+118 IEASNPGDS
-127 TWLGRFFSAIGLGDE
+127 TWIGRFFAAIGMGD
-142 VDDGECNKIDSTARF
+142 DPGDGEGNKTDPNAKFR
-157 GFLYH
+157 FLYH

-168 DIKLLPQSIGE
+168 DVKLLPQTIGE
-179 EMIITDREQ
+179 EMIVTDREQ

-193 TPEQIES
+193 TADQINA
-200 VETPI
+200 VETPVV
-205 LPPKKDEKA
+205 PPKEDKKA
-214 EKKPVP
+214 EKKPEP
-220 FYEIILVDEEL
+220 FYEDILFEEEL
-231 EGGQGG
+231 DGRGGG
-237 DAEIAVNIVFNSAP
+237 DEEIAVNIVFNSAP

-299 NAGVGVSVENSGA
+299 NAGVGVAVESSGL
-312 STMLRILP
+312 LRILP

-330 EDSEY
+330 EESEICF
-335 LLYPLNYASAQEV
+335 YPLNYASAQEV

-385 LLDILDENP
+385 ILDILDENP
-394 RTKWPRI
+394 RTKWPRV

-427 VKQLND
+427 VRQLND
-433 NSEQPGAVKIT
+433 NNEQPGSVKIT

-451 IIASAATKEAA
+451 IIASAATKEAV

-467 WIEILDGTIS
+467 WIDILDGTIS

-493 EQLMQALAVLYNM
+493 EQLMQALSVLYNM
-506 TGTSLTIDDDGSN
+506 TGTSLTIDDDGGN
-519 RTQNVNGTGTTRT
+519 RTQTVNGTSNTRT
-532 NNNNRNNSYST
+532 NTNNNRNSQYS

-561 RIFSD
+561 KIFSD

-600 QVIVAE
+600 QVTVAE
-606 VTLEDSTQF
+606 VTLADNMQY
-615 GLEVAASST
+615 GLELAAASS

-633 THWSGLSPDIDQTGI
+633 TKWGDLDPDTEETGI
-648 NNREQ
+648 DARQ
-653 GYSFM
+653 TGYSFM
-658 LADPNDPN
+658 LADPSDPN
-666 NKIGYLRAMAGDSK
+666 NKLGYLRAYAGDDK
-680 FKILSSPQVLVSSN
+680 FKVVASPQVLVSSN
-694 TEATINVGEQTPYVG
+694 TEAMINVGESTPYIG

-726 FKESGVKLIVT
+726 FKDSGVTLTVT

-743 DLISLKIS
+743 DLITLKID
-751 QSLSAATMITVSTTT
+751 QKLSAAQMMTLNAST
-766 QAPKLS
+766 QAPK
-772 TRDVSTY
+772 TTEREVKTY

-797 GKDSL
+797 GNDQL
-802 ESLPFLNEIP
+802 ESLPFINEIP
-812 FIRRLLGN
+812 FLRRLLGH
-820 TDSYLNRTEILI
+820 TSSSLSRTEILI

-853 DALEAINEFED
+853 DALEAINDFED
-864 NLGSSANGKRKKA
+864 NLGSSADGHHKKA

>member
-14 FASLLL
+14 FASFLL
-20 VLAQATSAA
+20 VLPQMTSAA
-29 DEVEESA
+29 DEAEESA
-36 VSTQAE
+36 ASAQAE
-42 GAAAPAIEQINEG
+42 GAATPAIEQISEG
-55 RILEDKDNGK
+55 KILEDKDNGK
-65 VVILEDPTA
+65 VVIMEDPSA

-85 TPGEDGEV
+85 TPTEDGSV
-93 EVKNVVVV
+93 AVRNVLVV
-101 NAPSSEIDEV
+101 NAPSDEIEDV

-118 IAASEKGDS
+118 INASDKGDS
-127 TWLGRFFSAIGLGDE
+127 TWVSRFFAAIGIGE
-142 VDDGECNKIDSTARF
+142 SDDGEGNISDPKAKFR
-157 GFLYH
+157 FLYH

-168 DIKLLPQSIGE
+168 DIKLLPQSIKE
-179 EMIITDREQ
+179 EMIVTDRET

-193 TPEQIES
+193 SPEQINS

-205 LPPKKDEKA
+205 LPPPKDESA
-214 EKKPVP
+214 AKKSEP
-220 FYEIILVDEEL
+220 FYEMILFEEEL
-231 EGGQGG
+231 DGKGGG
-237 DAEIAVNIVFNSAP
+237 DDEIAVNIVFNSAP
-251 MMDVIPAFADAL
+251 IMDVIPAFADAL

-294 ATLIE
+294 TTLIE
-299 NAGVGVSVENSGA
+299 NAGVGISVENSGL
-312 STMLRILP
+312 LRILP

-330 EDSEY
+330 EESEY

-385 LLDILDENP
+385 LLDILDDNP
-394 RTKWPRI
+394 RTKWPRV

-416 LRDVLPTLGFV
+416 LREVLPTLGFV
-427 VKQLND
+427 VKQLNE
-433 NSEQPGAVKIT
+433 NNEQPGSVKIT

-506 TGTSLTIDDDGSN
+506 SGTSLTIDEDGGN
-519 RTQNVNGTGTTRT
+519 RTQTVNGTSNTRT
-532 NNNNRNNSYST
+532 NTNNNRNSQYS

-561 RIFSD
+561 KIFSD

-600 QVIVAE
+600 QVTIAE
-606 VTLEDSTQF
+606 VTLEDSMQF
-615 GLEVAASST
+615 GLELAAASS
-624 WGGNIMSMG
+624 WGGNMMSMS
-633 THWSGLSPDIDQTGI
+633 TKWSDLDPDTEGTGI
-648 NNREQ
+648 DARQ
-653 GYSFM
+653 TGYSFM
-658 LADPNDPN
+658 LADPSDPN
-666 NKIGYLRAMAGDSK
+666 NKLGYLRAYAGDDK
-680 FKILSSPQVLVSSN
+680 FKVVASPQLLVSSN
-694 TEATINVGEQTPYVG
+694 TEATISVGEQTPYVG

-726 FKESGVKLIVT
+726 YKDSGIKLVVT

-743 DLISLKIS
+743 DLITLKMN
-751 QSLSAATMITVSTTT
+751 QSLSAAQMMVVSGTTS
-766 QAPKLS
+766 APKLT
-772 TRDVSTY
+772 TREVDTS

-787 MIIGGLIQEE
+787 MIIGGLIEE
-797 GKDSL
+797 SGSDSL
-802 ESLPFLNEIP
+802 MSLPLLNEIP
-812 FIRRLLGN
+812 VLRRLFGN
-820 TDSYLNRTEILI
+820 TKSSLTRTEILI

-838 INEKSRVEDMIRRYN
+838 INERSRVEDMIRRYN
-853 DALEAINEFED
+853 DAIEAINDFED
-864 NLGSSANGKRKKA
+864 NLGSSADGHYKKA
-877 SSRMFTLDY
+877 STRMFTLDF

>member
-20 VLAQATSAA
+20 VLPQVTSAA
-29 DEVEESA
+29 DEAEESA
-36 VSTQAE
+36 ASTQAE
-42 GAAAPAIEQINEG
+42 GAATPAIEQLSEG
-55 RILEDKDNGK
+55 KILEDKDNGK
-65 VVILEDPTA
+65 VVILEDPNA
-74 DEITVEQTSIV
+74 DEITVEETSIV
-85 TPGEDGEV
+85 MPGENGEV
-93 EVKNVVVV
+93 EVKNVLVV
-101 NAPSSEIDEV
+101 NAPSSEIDGV
-111 EAAAEEE
+111 EAAAEDE
-118 IAASEKGDS
+118 IEASEKGDS
-127 TWLGRFFSAIGLGDE
+127 TWLGRFFAAIGLGD
-142 VDDGECNKIDSTARF
+142 VDGEGEANKYDAAARYR
-157 GFLYH
+157 FLYH
-162 DKYEGE
+162 DKFEGE
-168 DIKLLPQSIGE
+168 DVNLLPQTISE
-179 EMIITDREQ
+179 EMIMADREA

-193 TPEQIES
+193 TPDQIEN

-205 LPPKKDEKA
+205 LPPPKDEKA
-214 EKKPVP
+214 EKKPEP
-220 FYEIILVDEEL
+220 FYEDILFEE
-231 EGGQGG
+231 EMNGGQGG
-237 DAEIAVNIVFNSAP
+237 DEEIAVNIVFNSAP

-299 NAGVGVSVENSGA
+299 NAGVGISKESSGL
-312 STMLRILP
+312 LRILP
-320 LNRLGQRAKL
+320 LNKIGQRAKL

-335 LLYPLNYASAQEV
+335 LLYPLNFASAQEV

-385 LLDILDENP
+385 LLEILDDNP
-394 RTKWPRI
+394 RTKWPRV

-433 NSEQPGAVKIT
+433 NSDQPGAVKIT

-451 IIASAATKEAA
+451 IVASAATKEAA

-487 VMYTKS
+487 VMYTKA
-493 EQLMQALAVLYNM
+493 EQLMQALSVLYNM

-519 RTQNVNGTGTTRT
+519 RTQTVNGTSNTRVNT
-532 NNNNRNNSYST
+532 NNNRNSEYL

-561 RIFSD
+561 KIFSD
-566 GALNRLVIRTTPRT
+566 GALNRLIIRTTPRT

-600 QVIVAE
+600 QVTIAE
-606 VTLEDSTQF
+606 VTLTDTTEW
-615 GLEVAASST
+615 GLELSAASS
-624 WGGNIMSMG
+624 WGGNTMSMG
-633 THWSGLSPDIDQTGI
+633 TKWSDLSPDIDQAGI
-648 NNREQ
+648 NSTSRQ
-653 GYSFM
+653 SGYTFM

-666 NKIGYLRAMAGDSK
+666 NKIGYVRAVAGNNK
-680 FKILSSPQVLVSSN
+680 FKVIASPQVLVSSN
-694 TEATINVGEQTPYVG
+694 TEAMINVGEQTPYVG

-726 FKESGVKLIVT
+726 FKDSGVTLTVT

-743 DLISLKIS
+743 DLISLKID
-751 QSLSAATMITVSTTT
+751 QQLSAASMMTLNAST
-766 QAPKLS
+766 QAPRVS
-772 TRDVSTY
+772 TREVRTY

-787 MIIGGLIQEE
+787 MIIGGLISEQ
-797 GKDSL
+797 GTDDL
-802 ESLPFLNEIP
+802 ESLPFINEIP
-812 FIRRLLGN
+812 FLRRLLGHSD
-820 TDSYLNRTEILI
+820 TELTRTEILI

-853 DALEAINEFED
+853 DALEAINDFED
-864 NLGSSANGKRKKA
+864 NLGSSADGKRKKA
-877 SSRMFTLDY
+877 SSRMFTLD

>member
-20 VLAQATSAA
+20 VLPQVTSAA
-29 DEVEESA
+29 DEAEESA
-36 VSTQAE
+36 ASTQAE
-42 GAAAPAIEQINEG
+42 GAATPAIEQLSEG
-55 RILEDKDNGK
+55 KILEDKDNGK
-65 VVILEDPTA
+65 VVILEDPNA

-85 TPGEDGEV
+85 TPGENGEV
-93 EVKNVVVV
+93 EVKNVLVV
-101 NAPSSEIDEV
+101 NAPSSEIDDV

-118 IAASEKGDS
+118 IEASEKGDTS
-127 TWLGRFFSAIGLGDE
+127 WLGRFFAAIGLGDD
-142 VDDGECNKIDSTARF
+142 VDDGEANKYDATARYR
-157 GFLYH
+157 FLYH

-168 DIKLLPQSIGE
+168 DINLLPQTVAE
-179 EMIITDREQ
+179 EMIVTDREV

-193 TPEQIES
+193 TKEQIEG
-200 VETPI
+200 VETPV
-205 LPPKKDEKA
+205 LPPPKDEKA
-214 EKKPVP
+214 EKKPEP
-220 FYEIILVDEEL
+220 FYEMILFEE
-231 EGGQGG
+231 EMNGGQGG
-237 DAEIAVNIVFNSAP
+237 DEEIAVNIVFNSAP

-299 NAGVGVSVENSGA
+299 NAGVGISVESSGL
-312 STMLRILP
+312 LRILP
-320 LNRLGQRAKL
+320 LNKIGQRAKL

-335 LLYPLNYASAQEV
+335 LLYPLNFASAQEV

-385 LLDILDENP
+385 LLDILDDNP
-394 RTKWPRI
+394 RTKWPRV

-416 LRDVLPTLGFV
+416 LREVLPTLGFV

-433 NSEQPGAVKIT
+433 NSDQPGAVKIT

-451 IIASAATKEAA
+451 IVASAATKEAT

-493 EQLMQALAVLYNM
+493 EQLMQALSVLYNM

-519 RTQNVNGTGTTRT
+519 RTQSVNGTSSTRNT
-532 NNNNRNNSYST
+532 NNTNRNSEYS

-553 SNVFETPV
+553 SSVFETPV
-561 RIFSD
+561 KIFSD

-600 QVIVAE
+600 QVTVAE
-606 VTLEDSTQF
+606 VSLTDSTEW
-615 GLEVAASST
+615 GLELSAAST
-624 WGGNIMSMG
+624 WGGETMSMG
-633 THWSGLSPDIDQTGI
+633 TKWSSLSPDIDQAGI
-648 NNREQ
+648 TSDTRQ
-653 GYSFM
+653 SGYTFM
-658 LADPNDPN
+658 LADPNNPN
-666 NKIGYLRAMAGDSK
+666 NKIGYLRAVAGDDK
-680 FKILSSPQVLVSSN
+680 FKIVASPQILVSSN
-694 TEATINVGEQTPYVG
+694 TEAMINVGEQTPYVG

-726 FKESGVKLIVT
+726 FKDSGITLTVT

-743 DLISLKIS
+743 DLITLKID
-751 QSLSAATMITVSTTT
+751 QQLSAATMMTLNAST
-766 QAPKLS
+766 QAPKVT
-772 TRDVSTY
+772 TREVKTY

-787 MIIGGLIQEE
+787 MIIGGLIEE
-797 GKDSL
+797 QGSDNL
-802 ESLPFLNEIP
+802 ESLPIINEIP
-812 FIRRLLGN
+812 FLRRLLGHSD
-820 TDSYLNRTEILI
+820 TELARTEILI

-853 DALEAINEFED
+853 DALEAINDFED
-864 NLGSSANGKRKKA
+864 NLGSSADGRRKKA
-877 SSRMFTLDY
+877 SSRMFTLD

>member
-14 FASLLL
+14 FASILL
-20 VLAQATSAA
+20 VLPQITSAA
-29 DEVEESA
+29 DEADESA
-36 VSTQAE
+36 AASQAE
-42 GAAAPAIEQINEG
+42 SAAPAVEQLSLSEG
-55 RILEDKDNGK
+55 KILEDKDNGK
-65 VVILEDPTA
+65 VVILKDPTA
-74 DEITVEQTSIV
+74 DKITVGTTSIV
-85 TPGEDGEV
+85 TPGENGDV
-93 EVKNVVVV
+93 TVSDVVVV
-101 NAPSSEIDEV
+101 NAPSSEIDGV

-118 IAASEKGDS
+118 IEAAEKGDS
-127 TWLGRFFSAIGLGDE
+127 TWLGRFLEAIGLGDE
-142 VDDGECNKIDSTARF
+142 VGDGEGNKRDPNAKF
-157 GFLYH
+157 GFLY
-162 DKYEGE
+162 KEKFMGE
-168 DIKLLPQSIGE
+168 DVKLEPQTIGE

-193 TPEQIES
+193 TAEQIEA
-200 VETPI
+200 VETPVR
-205 LPPKKDEKA
+205 PPAKDEKA
-214 EKKPVP
+214 DKKPEP
-220 FYEIILVDEEL
+220 FYENILFEEEL
-231 EGGQGG
+231 NGGQGG
-237 DAEIAVNIVFNSAP
+237 DEEIAVNIVFNSAP

-263 GFNFVIDTD
+263 GFNFVIDSD

-299 NAGVGVSVENSGA
+299 NAGVTITVESSGL
-312 STMLRILP
+312 LRILP
-320 LNRLGQRAKL
+320 LNKLGSRAKL
-330 EDSEY
+330 EESEY
-335 LLYPLNYASAQEV
+335 LLYPLNFASAQEV

-365 QRPNAVLLCDYRDNI
+365 QRPNAVLLCDYKDNI

-385 LLDILDENP
+385 LLDILDDNP
-394 RTKWPRI
+394 KTKWPRV

-433 NSEQPGAVKIT
+433 NNDQPGAVKIT

-451 IIASAATKEAA
+451 IIASAATQEAT

-519 RTQNVNGTGTTRT
+519 RTQSVNGTSTTRNT
-532 NNNNRNNSYST
+532 NSNNRNNIST

-553 SNVFETPV
+553 SNIFETPV
-561 RIFSD
+561 KIFSD

-600 QVIVAE
+600 QVTVAE
-606 VTLEDSTQF
+606 VAVDDSMNW
-615 GLEVAASST
+615 GMEVAAASS
-624 WGGNIMSMG
+624 WGGNTMSMS
-633 THWSGLSPDIDQTGI
+633 THWSELTPDIDQAGI
-648 NNREQ
+648 NNRQ
-653 GYSFM
+653 TGYTFM

-666 NKIGYLRAMAGDSK
+666 NKLGYIRAYAGDSK
-680 FKILSSPQVLVSSN
+680 YKIISSPQVLVSSN
-694 TEATINVGEQTPYVG
+694 TEAMINVGKQTPYVG

-726 FKESGVKLIVT
+726 FKDSGIKLTVT

-743 DLISLKIS
+743 DLISLKIN
-751 QSLSAATMITVSTTT
+751 QSLSSANMITLSGTT
-766 QAPKLS
+766 QAPELT
-772 TRDVSTY
+772 TREVQTY

-787 MIIGGLIQEE
+787 MIIGGLIEE
-797 GKDSL
+797 ENQDRL

-812 FIRRLLGN
+812 FLRRLLGK
-820 TDSYLNRTEILI
+820 TDSSLGRTEILI

-864 NLGSSANGKRKKA
+864 NLGSSADGTHKRA
-877 SSRMFTLDY
+877 SSRMFTLD

>member
-20 VLAQATSAA
+20 VLPQATSAA
-29 DEVEESA
+29 DEAEESA
-36 VSTQAE
+36 ASTLAE
-42 GAAAPAIEQINEG
+42 GAASPAIEQINEG
-55 RILEDKDNGK
+55 KILEDKDNGK
-65 VVILEDPTA
+65 VVILEDPNA

-93 EVKNVVVV
+93 EVRNVVVV
-101 NAPSSEIDEV
+101 NAPSSEIEDV

-127 TWLGRFFSAIGLGDE
+127 TWLGRFFAAIGMGDD
-142 VDDGECNKIDSTARF
+142 VGDGEGNKTDPNHKYRF
-157 GFLYH
+157 LLHEQF
-162 DKYEGE
+162 EGE

-179 EMIITDREQ
+179 EMIVTDREQ

-193 TPEQIES
+193 TPEQIEE

-205 LPPKKDEKA
+205 LPPKKDEKT

-394 RTKWPRI
+394 RTKWPRV

-433 NSEQPGAVKIT
+433 NNEQPGSVKIT

-493 EQLMQALAVLYNM
+493 EQLMQALSVLYNM

-519 RTQNVNGTGTTRT
+519 RTQNVNGSGTTRT
-532 NNNNRNNSYST
+532 NNNNRNNVST

-566 GALNRLVIRTTPRT
+566 GALNRLIIRTTPRT

-606 VTLEDSTQF
+606 VTLGDDIQY
-615 GLEVAASST
+615 GLELAAASS
-624 WGGNIMSMG
+624 WGGNMMSMG
-633 THWSGLSPDIDQTGI
+633 TKWGDLDPDTAQTGI
-648 NNREQ
+648 DARQ
-653 GYSFM
+653 TGYSFM
-658 LADPNDPN
+658 LADPSDPN
-666 NKIGYLRAMAGDSK
+666 NKLGYLRAYAGDRK
-680 FKILSSPQVLVSSN
+680 FKVVASPQVLVSSN
-694 TEATINVGEQTPYVG
+694 TEAMINVGESTPYIG

-726 FKESGVKLIVT
+726 FKDSGVTLTVT

-743 DLISLKIS
+743 DLITLKID
-751 QSLSAATMITVSTTT
+751 QSLSAAQMMTLNAST
-766 QAPKLS
+766 QAPK
-772 TRDVSTY
+772 TTEREVRTY

-787 MIIGGLIQEE
+787 MIIGGLIYEE
-797 GKDSL
+797 GTDEL
-802 ESLPFLNEIP
+802 ESLPFINEIP
-812 FIRRLLGN
+812 FLRRLLGH
-820 TDSYLNRTEILI
+820 TSSDLTRTEILI

-838 INEKSRVEDMIRRYN
+838 VNEKSRVEDMIRRYN
-853 DALEAINEFED
+853 DAIEAINDFED
-864 NLGSSANGKRKKA
+864 NLGSSADGHHKKA

>member
-14 FASLLL
+14 FASFLL
-20 VLAQATSAA
+20 VLPQMTSAA
-29 DEVEESA
+29 DEAENSA
-36 VSTQAE
+36 SAQAD
-42 GAAAPAIEQINEG
+42 GAATPAIEQISEG
-55 RILEDKDNGK
+55 KILEDKDNGK
-65 VVILEDPTA
+65 VVILEDPNA
-74 DEITVEQTSIV
+74 DEITVEETSIV
-85 TPGEDGEV
+85 TPGENGEV
-93 EVKNVVVV
+93 EVRNVVVV
-101 NAPSSEIDEV
+101 NAPSDEVEGV

-118 IAASEKGDS
+118 IEAAEKGDS
-127 TWLGRFFSAIGLGDE
+127 TWLGRFFAAIGIGD
-142 VDDGECNKIDSTARF
+142 DPGDGEANKTDPNHKFR
-157 GFLYH
+157 FLYH
-162 DKYEGE
+162 DKYDGE
-168 DIKLLPQSIGE
+168 DVKLLPQTIKE
-179 EMIITDREQ
+179 EMIVTDREA

-193 TPEQIES
+193 TPDQIEA
-200 VETPI
+200 VETPVQFE
-205 LPPKKDEKA
+205 KDDEAA
-214 EKKPVP
+214 EKKEVP
-220 FYEIILVDEEL
+220 FYEAILIDEEI
-231 EGGQGG
+231 EGGGGG
-237 DAEIAVNIVFNSAP
+237 DEEIAVNIVFNSAP
-251 MMDVIPAFADAL
+251 IMDVIPAFADAL

-294 ATLIE
+294 VSLTE
-299 NAGVGVSVENSGA
+299 NAGVKIAVENSGL
-312 STMLRILP
+312 LRILP
-320 LNRLGQRAKL
+320 PSKLSSRAKL
-330 EDSEY
+330 DKAEICF
-335 LLYPLNYASAQEV
+335 YPLKFASAQEV

-353 PFLGSTATCIQV
+353 PFLSSTATCIQV
-365 QRPNAVLLCDYRDNI
+365 QRPNAVLLIDDRDNI
-380 RKLKD
+380 RKLSD

-394 RTKWPRI
+394 RVKWPRV

-410 SKIAEE
+410 SKIADE
-416 LRDVLPTLGFV
+416 LREVLPTLGFV
-427 VKQLND
+427 VKQLNE
-433 NSEQPGAVKIT
+433 NNEQPGSVKIT

-451 IIASAATKEAA
+451 IVASAATKEAA

-493 EQLMQALAVLYNM
+493 EQLMQALSVLYNM
-506 TGTSLTIDDDGSN
+506 TGTSLTIDDDGGN
-519 RTQNVNGTGTTRT
+519 RTQTVNGTSNTRNTT
-532 NNNNRNNSYST
+532 NNNRNSQYS

-561 RIFSD
+561 KIFSD

-600 QVIVAE
+600 QVTVAE
-606 VTLEDSTQF
+606 VTLGDEMQY
-615 GLEVAASST
+615 GLELAAASS

-633 THWSGLSPDIDQTGI
+633 TKWGDLDPDTEEAGIDARQT
-648 NNREQ
+648 

-666 NKIGYLRAMAGDSK
+666 NKLGYLRAYAGDNK
-680 FKILSSPQVLVSSN
+680 FKVVASPQVLVSSN
-694 TEATINVGEQTPYVG
+694 TEAMINVGESTPYIG

-726 FKESGVKLIVT
+726 FKDSGVTLTVT

-743 DLISLKIS
+743 DLITLKID
-751 QSLSAATMITVSTTT
+751 QSLSAAQMITLNAST
-766 QAPKLS
+766 QAPK
-772 TRDVSTY
+772 TTEREVKTY

-787 MIIGGLIQEE
+787 MIIGGLIYEE
-797 GKDSL
+797 GNDSL
-802 ESLPFLNEIP
+802 ESLPFINEIP
-812 FIRRLLGN
+812 FLRRLLGH
-820 TDSYLNRTEILI
+820 TDSSLTRTEILI

-853 DALEAINEFED
+853 DALEAINDFED
-864 NLGSSANGKRKKA
+864 NLGSSADGKHKKA
-877 SSRMFTLDY
+877 SSRMFTLDF

>member
-14 FASLLL
+14 FASFLL
-20 VLAQATSAA
+20 VLPQITSAA
-29 DEVEESA
+29 DEAENTASA
-36 VSTQAE
+36 QAD
-42 GAAAPAIEQINEG
+42 GAATPAIEQISEG
-55 RILEDKDNGK
+55 KILEDKDNGK
-65 VVILEDPTA
+65 VVILEDPNA
-74 DEITVEQTSIV
+74 DEITVEKTSIV
-85 TPGEDGEV
+85 TPGENGEV
-93 EVKNVVVV
+93 EVRNVVVV
-101 NAPSSEIDEV
+101 NAPSDEVEGV

-118 IAASEKGDS
+118 IEAAEKGDS
-127 TWLGRFFSAIGLGDE
+127 TWLGRFFAAIGLGD
-142 VDDGECNKIDSTARF
+142 DPGDGDLNKTDPNHKFR
-157 GFLYH
+157 FLYH
-162 DKYEGE
+162 DKYEG
-168 DIKLLPQSIGE
+168 DDVKLLPQSVQE
-179 EMIITDREQ
+179 EMIVTDREA

-193 TPEQIES
+193 TPEQIEA
-200 VETPI
+200 VETPVQFE
-205 LPPKKDEKA
+205 KEDKDSD
-214 EKKPVP
+214 KKPVP
-220 FYEIILVDEEL
+220 FYEAILIDEEI
-231 EGGQGG
+231 EGGGGG
-237 DAEIAVNIVFNSAP
+237 DEEIAVNIVFNSAP
-251 MMDVIPAFADAL
+251 IMDVIPAFADAL

-294 ATLIE
+294 VSLTE
-299 NAGVGVSVENSGA
+299 NAGVKIAVENSGL
-312 STMLRILP
+312 LRILP
-320 LNRLGQRAKL
+320 PSKLGSRTKL
-330 EDSEY
+330 DESEICF
-335 LLYPLNYASAQEV
+335 YPLKFASAQEV

-353 PFLGSTATCIQV
+353 PFLSSTATCIQV
-365 QRPNAVLLCDYRDNI
+365 QRPNAVLLVDDKDNI
-380 RKLKD
+380 RKLSD

-394 RTKWPRI
+394 RTKWPRV

-416 LRDVLPTLGFV
+416 LREVLPTLGFV
-427 VKQLND
+427 VKQLNE
-433 NSEQPGAVKIT
+433 NNEQPGSVKIT

-493 EQLMQALAVLYNM
+493 EQLMQALSVLYNM
-506 TGTSLTIDDDGSN
+506 TGTSLTIDDDGGN
-519 RTQNVNGTGTTRT
+519 RTQTVNGTSNTRT
-532 NNNNRNNSYST
+532 NNNNNRNSQYS

-561 RIFSD
+561 KIFSD

-600 QVIVAE
+600 QVTVAE
-606 VTLEDSTQF
+606 VTLGDNIQY
-615 GLEVAASST
+615 GLELAAASS

-633 THWSGLSPDIDQTGI
+633 TKWGDLDPDTAEAGIDARQT
-648 NNREQ
+648 

-658 LADPNDPN
+658 LADPSDPN
-666 NKIGYLRAMAGDSK
+666 NKLGYLRAYAGDDK
-680 FKILSSPQVLVSSN
+680 FKVVASPQVLVSSN
-694 TEATINVGEQTPYVG
+694 TEAMINVGESTPYIG

-726 FKESGVKLIVT
+726 FKDSGVTLTVT

-743 DLISLKIS
+743 DLITLKID
-751 QSLSAATMITVSTTT
+751 QKLSAAQMMTLNAST
-766 QAPKLS
+766 QAPK
-772 TRDVSTY
+772 TTEREVKTY

-787 MIIGGLIQEE
+787 MIIGGLIYEE
-797 GKDSL
+797 GNDKL
-802 ESLPFLNEIP
+802 ESLPFINEIP
-812 FIRRLLGN
+812 FLRRLLGH
-820 TDSYLNRTEILI
+820 TSSDLTRTEILI

-853 DALEAINEFED
+853 DALEAINDFED
-864 NLGSSANGKRKKA
+864 NLGSSADGTHKKP
-877 SSRMFTLDY
+877 SSRMFTLDF

>member
-14 FASLLL
+14 FASILL
-20 VLAQATSAA
+20 VLPQITSAA
-29 DEVEESA
+29 DEADESA
-36 VSTQAE
+36 ASSQAE
-42 GAAAPAIEQINEG
+42 GAAPAVEQLSLSEG
-55 RILEDKDNGK
+55 KILEDKDNGK
-65 VVILEDPTA
+65 VVILKDPTA
-74 DEITVEQTSIV
+74 DEITVERTSIV

-93 EVKNVVVV
+93 EVRNVVVV
-101 NAPSSEIDEV
+101 NAPSSEVDDV
-111 EAAAEEE
+111 EAIAEDE
-118 IAASEKGDS
+118 IEASEKGDS
-127 TWLGRFFSAIGLGDE
+127 TWLGRFFAAIGLGDE
-142 VDDGECNKIDSTARF
+142 VGDGEGNKTDPNAKFR
-157 GFLYH
+157 FLYH
-162 DKYEGE
+162 DKYVGE
-168 DIKLLPQSIGE
+168 DIKLEPQAISQ
-179 EMIITDREQ
+179 EMIVTDREQ

-193 TPEQIES
+193 TPEQIEA
-200 VETPI
+200 VETPVM
-205 LPPKKDEKA
+205 PPAKDEKA
-214 EKKPVP
+214 DKKPEP
-220 FYEIILVDEEL
+220 FYENILFEEEL
-231 EGGQGG
+231 NGGQGG
-237 DAEIAVNIVFNSAP
+237 DEEIAVNIVFNSAP

-263 GFNFVIDTD
+263 GFNFVIDSD

-299 NAGVGVSVENSGA
+299 NAGVTITVESSGL
-312 STMLRILP
+312 LRILP
-320 LNRLGQRAKL
+320 LNKLGSRAKL
-330 EDSEY
+330 EESEY
-335 LLYPLNYASAQEV
+335 LLYPLNFASAQEV

-365 QRPNAVLLCDYRDNI
+365 QRPNAVLLCDYKDNI

-385 LLDILDENP
+385 LLDILDDNP
-394 RTKWPRI
+394 KTKWPRV

-427 VKQLND
+427 VRQLND
-433 NSEQPGAVKIT
+433 NNDQPGAVRIT
-444 SIDRLQL
+444 SVDRLQL
-451 IIASAATKEAA
+451 IIASAATEEAT

-467 WIEILDGTIS
+467 WIDILDGTIS

-519 RTQNVNGTGTTRT
+519 RTQSVNGTSTTRNT
-532 NNNNRNNSYST
+532 NTNNRNNVST

-553 SNVFETPV
+553 SNIFETPV
-561 RIFSD
+561 KIFSD

-600 QVIVAE
+600 QVTVAE
-606 VTLEDSTQF
+606 VAVDDEMNW
-615 GLEVAASST
+615 GMEVAAASS
-624 WGGNIMSMG
+624 WGGNAMSMS
-633 THWSGLSPDIDQTGI
+633 THWSDLSPDIDQSGI
-648 NNREQ
+648 NARQ
-653 GYSFM
+653 TGYTFM
-658 LADPNDPN
+658 LADPSDPN
-666 NKIGYLRAMAGDSK
+666 NKLGYIRAYAGDSK
-680 FKILSSPQVLVSSN
+680 YKIISSPQILVSSN
-694 TEATINVGEQTPYVG
+694 TEAMINVGKQTPYVG

-726 FKESGVKLIVT
+726 FKDSGIKLTVT

-743 DLISLKIS
+743 DLISLKIN
-751 QSLSAATMITVSTTT
+751 QSLSSANMITLSGTT
-766 QAPKLS
+766 QAPELT
-772 TRDVSTY
+772 TREVQTY

-787 MIIGGLIQEE
+787 MIIGGLIEE
-797 GKDSL
+797 ENQDQL

-812 FIRRLLGN
+812 FIRRLLGKTN
-820 TDSYLNRTEILI
+820 SSLGRTEILI

-853 DALEAINEFED
+853 DALEAINEFEE
-864 NLGSSANGKRKKA
+864 NLGSSADGTHKKA
-877 SSRMFTLDY
+877 SSRMFTLD

>member
-14 FASLLL
+14 FASFLL
-20 VLAQATSAA
+20 VLPQMTSAA
-29 DEVEESA
+29 DEAEQTSSA
-36 VSTQAE
+36 QAD
-42 GAAAPAIEQINEG
+42 GAATPAIEQISEG
-55 RILEDKDNGK
+55 KILADKDNGK
-65 VVILEDPTA
+65 VVILEDPSA
-74 DEITVEQTSIV
+74 DKITVEETSIV
-85 TPGEDGEV
+85 TPGENGEV
-93 EVKNVVVV
+93 EVRNVLVV
-101 NAPSSEIDEV
+101 NAPSDEVESV

-118 IAASEKGDS
+118 IEASEKGDS
-127 TWLGRFFSAIGLGDE
+127 TWLGRFFAAIGMGD
-142 VDDGECNKIDSTARF
+142 DPGDGENNKTDPNYKFR
-157 GFLYH
+157 FLYH
-162 DKYEGE
+162 DKFEG
-168 DIKLLPQSIGE
+168 DDVKLLPQSVKE
-179 EMIITDREQ
+179 EMIVTDREV

-200 VETPI
+200 VETPVQFD
-205 LPPKKDEKA
+205 KDDEAA
-214 EKKPVP
+214 EKKEVP
-220 FYEIILVDEEL
+220 FYEAILIDEEI
-231 EGGQGG
+231 EGGGGG
-237 DAEIAVNIVFNSAP
+237 DEEIAVNIVFNSAP
-251 MMDVIPAFADAL
+251 IMDVIPAFADAL

-294 ATLIE
+294 VSLTE
-299 NAGVGVSVENSGA
+299 NAGVKIAVENSGL
-312 STMLRILP
+312 LRILP
-320 LNRLGQRAKL
+320 PSKLGSRTKL
-330 EDSEY
+330 DESEICF
-335 LLYPLNYASAQEV
+335 YPLKFASAQEV

-353 PFLGSTATCIQV
+353 PFLSSTATCIQV
-365 QRPNAVLLCDYRDNI
+365 QRPNAVLLVDDKDNI
-380 RKLKD
+380 RKLSD

-394 RTKWPRI
+394 RTKWARV

-416 LRDVLPTLGFV
+416 LREVLPTLGFV
-427 VKQLND
+427 VKQLNE
-433 NSEQPGAVKIT
+433 NNEQPGSVKIT

-506 TGTSLTIDDDGSN
+506 TGTSLTIDEDGGN
-519 RTQNVNGTGTTRT
+519 RTQTVNGTGTTRVN
-532 NNNNRNNSYST
+532 NNNNRNSSYS

-553 SNVFETPV
+553 SNIFETPV
-561 RIFSD
+561 KIFSD

-600 QVIVAE
+600 QVTVCE
-606 VTLEDSTQF
+606 VTLDDETQF
-615 GLEVAASST
+615 GLELAASSS
-624 WGGNIMSMG
+624 WGGNLMQMG
-633 THWSGLSPDIDQTGI
+633 TKWTDLSPDTAQTGI
-648 NNREQ
+648 DARQ
-653 GYSFM
+653 TGYSFM

-666 NKIGYLRAMAGDSK
+666 NKLGYLRAYAGDSK
-680 FKILSSPQVLVSSN
+680 FKVVASPQLLVSSN
-694 TEATINVGEQTPYVG
+694 TEATISVGEQTPYVG

-726 FKESGVKLIVT
+726 YKDSGIKLVVT

-743 DLISLKIS
+743 DLITLKMN
-751 QSLSAATMITVSTTT
+751 QSLSAAQMMTVSGTTS
-766 QAPKLS
+766 APKLT
-772 TRDVSTY
+772 TREVDTS

-787 MIIGGLIQEE
+787 MIIGGLIEE
-797 GKDSL
+797 SGNDSL
-802 ESLPFLNEIP
+802 QSLPLLNEIP

-820 TDSYLNRTEILI
+820 TKSSLTRTEILI

-853 DALEAINEFED
+853 DALEAINDFED
-864 NLGSSANGKRKKA
+864 NLGSSTDGNHKKS

>member
-14 FASLLL
+14 FASFLL
-20 VLAQATSAA
+20 VLPQMTSAA
-29 DEVEESA
+29 DEAEESA
-36 VSTQAE
+36 ASAQAD
-42 GAAAPAIEQINEG
+42 GAAATTAIEQISEG
-55 RILEDKDNGK
+55 KILEDKDNGK
-65 VVILEDPTA
+65 VVILEDPGA
-74 DEITVEQTSIV
+74 DKITVEKTSIV

-93 EVKNVVVV
+93 EVRNVVVV
-101 NAPSSEIDEV
+101 NAPSSEVESV

-118 IAASEKGDS
+118 INASEKGDS
-127 TWLGRFFSAIGLGDE
+127 TWLGRFFAAIGMGD
-142 VDDGECNKIDSTARF
+142 DPGDGEGNQTDPAAKFR
-157 GFLYH
+157 FLYH
-162 DKYEGE
+162 DKYVGE
-168 DIKLLPQSIGE
+168 DGKLLPQSIKE
-179 EMIITDREQ
+179 EMIVTDREQ

-193 TPEQIES
+193 TPDQIEA
-200 VETPI
+200 VETPV
-205 LPPKKDEKA
+205 LPPPKDENA
-214 EKKPVP
+214 VKKSEP
-220 FYEIILVDEEL
+220 FYENILFEEEL
-231 EGGQGG
+231 NGGGGG
-237 DAEIAVNIVFNSAP
+237 DEEIAVNIVFNSAP

-294 ATLIE
+294 STLIE
-299 NAGVGVSVENSGA
+299 NAGVGISVENSGL
-312 STMLRILP
+312 LRILP

-330 EDSEY
+330 EESEY

-385 LLDILDENP
+385 LLEILDDNP
-394 RTKWPRI
+394 RTKWPRV

-416 LRDVLPTLGFV
+416 LREVLPTLGFV
-427 VKQLND
+427 VKQLNE
-433 NSEQPGAVKIT
+433 NNEQPGAVKIT

-506 TGTSLTIDDDGSN
+506 TGTSLTIDDDGGN
-519 RTQNVNGTGTTRT
+519 RTQTVNGTSNTRT
-532 NNNNRNNSYST
+532 NTNNNRNSQYS

-561 RIFSD
+561 KIFSD

-600 QVIVAE
+600 QVTIAE
-606 VTLEDSTQF
+606 VTLTDETQF
-615 GLEVAASST
+615 GLELAAAST
-624 WGGNIMSMG
+624 WGGNMMSMG
-633 THWSGLSPDIDQTGI
+633 THWSDLSPDIEQSGI
-648 NNREQ
+648 NNRQ
-653 GYSFM
+653 TGYSFM

-666 NKIGYLRAMAGDSK
+666 NKLGYIRAYAGDDK
-680 FKILSSPQVLVSSN
+680 FKVVASPQVLVSSN
-694 TEATINVGEQTPYVG
+694 TEATINVGESTPYVG

-726 FKESGVKLIVT
+726 YKDSGIKLVVT

-743 DLISLKIS
+743 DLITLKIN
-751 QSLSAATMITVSTTT
+751 QSLSAASMVTVSSTTS
-766 QAPKLS
+766 APKLS
-772 TRDVSTY
+772 TREVQTY

-787 MIIGGLIQEE
+787 MIIGGLIQET
-797 GKDSL
+797 GSDTL
-802 ESLPFLNEIP
+802 QSLPILNEIP

-820 TDSYLNRTEILI
+820 TDSSLTRTEILI

-853 DALEAINEFED
+853 DALEAINDFED
-864 NLGSSANGKRKKA
+864 NLGNSADGKHKKA
-877 SSRMFTLDY
+877 SSRMFTLDF

>member
-14 FASLLL
+14 FASFLL
-20 VLAQATSAA
+20 VLPQVTSAA
-29 DEVEESA
+29 EEAEESIA
-36 VSTQAE
+36 PAQAD
-42 GAAAPAIEQINEG
+42 GAAAPAIEQLSEG
-55 RILEDKDNGK
+55 KILEDKDNGK
-65 VVILEDPTA
+65 VVILEDPNA

-85 TPGEDGEV
+85 TPGENGDV
-93 EVKNVVVV
+93 EVRNVVVV
-101 NAPSSEIDEV
+101 NAPSDEIEDV

-118 IAASEKGDS
+118 INASEKGDS
-127 TWLGRFFSAIGLGDE
+127 TWLGRFFAAIGMGD
-142 VDDGECNKIDSTARF
+142 DPGDGEGNKTDPNHKFR
-157 GFLYH
+157 FLYH
-162 DKYEGE
+162 DKYAGE
-168 DIKLLPQSIGE
+168 DISLLPQSIQE
-179 EMIITDREQ
+179 EMISVDRET

-193 TPEQIES
+193 TPEQIEN

-205 LPPKKDEKA
+205 LPPKKDEDA
-214 EKKPVP
+214 DKKNEP
-220 FYEIILVDEEL
+220 FYENILFEEEL
-231 EGGQGG
+231 NGGAGG
-237 DAEIAVNIVFNSAP
+237 DEEIAVNIVFNSAP
-251 MMDVIPAFADAL
+251 IMDVIPAFADAL

-299 NAGVGVSVENSGA
+299 NAGVTITVENSGL
-312 STMLRILP
+312 LRILP
-320 LNRLGQRAKL
+320 LNKLGSRAKL
-330 EDSEY
+330 EESEICF
-335 LLYPLNYASAQEV
+335 YPLTYASAQEV

-365 QRPNAVLLCDYRDNI
+365 QRPNAVLLCDYKDNI
-380 RKLKD
+380 RKLSE
-385 LLDILDENP
+385 LLKILDDNP
-394 RTKWPRI
+394 RTKWPRV

-416 LRDVLPTLGFV
+416 LREVLPTLGFV
-427 VKQLND
+427 VRQLNE
-433 NSEQPGAVKIT
+433 NNEQPGSVKIT
-444 SIDRLQL
+444 SVDRLQL

-506 TGTSLTIDDDGSN
+506 TGTSLTIDQDGGN
-519 RTQNVNGTGTTRT
+519 RTQTVNGTGTTRT
-532 NNNNRNNSYST
+532 TNNNNRNSQYS

-553 SNVFETPV
+553 SNIFETPV
-561 RIFSD
+561 KIFSD

-600 QVIVAE
+600 QVTVAE
-606 VTLEDSTQF
+606 VTLNDETKF
-615 GLEVAASST
+615 GLEVAAAST
-624 WGGNIMSMG
+624 WGGNTMTMG
-633 THWSGLSPDIDQTGI
+633 THWSGLSPDIESAGIDNRQTG
-648 NNREQ
+648 
-653 GYSFM
+653 YTFM
-658 LADPNDPN
+658 LADPNNPN
-666 NKIGYLRAMAGDSK
+666 NKLGYIRAMAGNDK
-680 FKILSSPQVLVSSN
+680 FKVVASPQILVSSN

-726 FKESGVKLIVT
+726 YKDSGIKLVVT

-743 DLISLKIS
+743 DLITLKLN
-751 QSLSAATMITVSTTT
+751 QSLSAASMMQVSASTS
-766 QAPKLS
+766 APKLS
-772 TRDVSTY
+772 TREVDTS

-787 MIIGGLIQEE
+787 MIIGGLIQES
-797 GKDSL
+797 GDDSL
-802 ESLPFLNEIP
+802 QSLPILNEIP

-820 TDSYLNRTEILI
+820 TESSLTRTEILI
-832 MITGHI
+832 LITGHI

-853 DALEAINEFED
+853 DALEAINDFED
-864 NLGSSANGKRKKA
+864 NLGSSADGHHKKA

>member
-14 FASLLL
+14 FASFLL
-20 VLAQATSAA
+20 VLPQITSAA
-29 DEVEESA
+29 DEAENTASA
-36 VSTQAE
+36 QAD
-42 GAAAPAIEQINEG
+42 GAATPAIEQLSEG
-55 RILEDKDNGK
+55 KILEDKDNGK
-65 VVILEDPTA
+65 VVILEDPSA

-85 TPGEDGEV
+85 TPGENGDV
-93 EVKNVVVV
+93 EVKNVIVV
-101 NAPSSEIDEV
+101 NAPSDEVEGV

-118 IAASEKGDS
+118 IEASKKGDS
-127 TWLGRFFSAIGLGDE
+127 TWLGRFFAAIGIGD
-142 VDDGECNKIDSTARF
+142 DPGDGEGNKTDPNAKFR
-157 GFLYH
+157 FLYH
-162 DKYEGE
+162 DKYEG
-168 DIKLLPQSIGE
+168 DDVSLLPQSIKE
-179 EMIITDREQ
+179 EMIMVDREQ

-200 VETPI
+200 VETPV
-205 LPPKKDEKA
+205 KFDKEDKDSD
-214 EKKPVP
+214 KKPAP
-220 FYEIILVDEEL
+220 FYEAILIDEEI
-231 EGGQGG
+231 EGGGGG
-237 DAEIAVNIVFNSAP
+237 DEEIAVNIVFNSAP
-251 MMDVIPAFADAL
+251 IMDVIPAFADAL

-294 ATLIE
+294 VSLTE
-299 NAGVGVSVENSGA
+299 NAGVKIAVENSGL
-312 STMLRILP
+312 LRILP
-320 LNRLGQRAKL
+320 PSKLGSRANL
-330 EDSEY
+330 DEAEICF
-335 LLYPLNYASAQEV
+335 YPLKFASAQEV

-353 PFLGSTATCIQV
+353 PFLSSTATCIQV
-365 QRPNAVLLCDYRDNI
+365 QRPNAVLLVDDKDNI
-380 RKLKD
+380 RKLSD

-394 RTKWPRI
+394 RTKWSRV

-416 LRDVLPTLGFV
+416 LREVLPTLGFV
-427 VKQLND
+427 VKQLNE
-433 NSEQPGAVKIT
+433 NNEQPGSVKIT

-493 EQLMQALAVLYNM
+493 EQLMQALSVLYNM
-506 TGTSLTIDDDGSN
+506 SGTSLTIDDDGGN
-519 RTQNVNGTGTTRT
+519 RTQTVNGTSTTRT
-532 NNNNRNNSYST
+532 NTNNRNSSYS

-561 RIFSD
+561 KIFSD

-600 QVIVAE
+600 QVTVAE
-606 VTLEDSTQF
+606 VTLGDNIQY
-615 GLEVAASST
+615 GLELAAASS
-624 WGGNIMSMG
+624 WGGNMMQMG
-633 THWSGLSPDIDQTGI
+633 TKWGDLDPDTSETGI
-648 NNREQ
+648 DARQ
-653 GYSFM
+653 TGYSFM

-666 NKIGYLRAMAGDSK
+666 NKLGYLRAYAGDSK
-680 FKILSSPQVLVSSN
+680 FKVVASPQILVSSN
-694 TEATINVGEQTPYVG
+694 TEAKITVGEQTPYVG
-709 STVTDTSSS
+709 STV
-718 GSLLTSTS
+718 LTSTS
-726 FKESGVKLIVT
+726 FKDSGVTLTVT

-743 DLISLKIS
+743 DLITLKID
-751 QSLSAATMITVSTTT
+751 QKLSAAQMMTLNATT
-766 QAPKLS
+766 QAPETTEREVK
-772 TRDVSTY
+772 TY

-797 GKDSL
+797 GTDQL
-802 ESLPFLNEIP
+802 ESLPFINEIP
-812 FIRRLLGN
+812 FLRRLLGH
-820 TDSYLNRTEILI
+820 TSSELTRTEILI

-853 DALEAINEFED
+853 DALEAINDFED
-864 NLGSSANGKRKKA
+864 NLGSSADGKHKKA

>member
-14 FASLLL
+14 FASILL
-20 VLAQATSAA
+20 VLPQITSAA
-29 DEVEESA
+29 DEADESA
-36 VSTQAE
+36 ASSQAE
-42 GAAAPAIEQINEG
+42 GAAPAVEQLSLSEG
-55 RILEDKDNGK
+55 KILEDKDNGK

-74 DEITVEQTSIV
+74 DEITVERTSIV

-93 EVKNVVVV
+93 EVRNVVVV
-101 NAPSSEIDEV
+101 NAPSSEVDDV
-111 EAAAEEE
+111 EAIAEDE
-118 IAASEKGDS
+118 IESSEKGDS
-127 TWLGRFFSAIGLGDE
+127 TWLGRFFAAIGLGDE
-142 VDDGECNKIDSTARF
+142 VGDGEGNKTDPNAKFR
-157 GFLYH
+157 FLYH
-162 DKYEGE
+162 DKYVGE
-168 DIKLLPQSIGE
+168 DVKLEPQAISQ
-179 EMIITDREQ
+179 EMIVTDREQ

-193 TPEQIES
+193 TPEQIEA
-200 VETPI
+200 VETPVM
-205 LPPKKDEKA
+205 PPAKDEKA
-214 EKKPVP
+214 DKKPEP
-220 FYEIILVDEEL
+220 FYENILFEEEL
-231 EGGQGG
+231 NGGQGG
-237 DAEIAVNIVFNSAP
+237 DEEIAVNIVFNSAP

-299 NAGVGVSVENSGA
+299 NAGVTITVESSGL
-312 STMLRILP
+312 LRILP
-320 LNRLGQRAKL
+320 LNKLGSRAKL
-330 EDSEY
+330 EESEY
-335 LLYPLNYASAQEV
+335 LLYPLNFASAQEV

-365 QRPNAVLLCDYRDNI
+365 QRPNAVLLCDYKDNI

-385 LLDILDENP
+385 LLDILDDNP
-394 RTKWPRI
+394 KTKWPRV

-433 NSEQPGAVKIT
+433 NSDQPGAVKIT
-444 SIDRLQL
+444 SVDRLQL
-451 IIASAATKEAA
+451 IIASAATQEAA

-467 WIEILDGTIS
+467 WIDILDGTIS

-519 RTQNVNGTGTTRT
+519 RTQSVNGTSTTRNT
-532 NNNNRNNSYST
+532 NTNNRNNVST

-553 SNVFETPV
+553 SNIFETPV
-561 RIFSD
+561 KIFSD

-600 QVIVAE
+600 QVTVAE
-606 VTLEDSTQF
+606 VAVDDSMNW
-615 GLEVAASST
+615 GMEVAAASS
-624 WGGNIMSMG
+624 WGGNTMSMS
-633 THWSGLSPDIDQTGI
+633 THWSELSPDIDSAGI
-648 NNREQ
+648 NNRQ
-653 GYSFM
+653 TGYTFM
-658 LADPNDPN
+658 LADPSDPN
-666 NKIGYLRAMAGDSK
+666 NKLGYIRAYAGDSK
-680 FKILSSPQVLVSSN
+680 YKIISSPQILVSSN
-694 TEATINVGEQTPYVG
+694 TEAMINVGKQTPYVG

-726 FKESGVKLIVT
+726 FKDSGIKLTVT

-743 DLISLKIS
+743 DLISLKIN
-751 QSLSAATMITVSTTT
+751 QSLSSANMITLSGTT
-766 QAPKLS
+766 QAPELT
-772 TRDVSTY
+772 TREVQTY

-787 MIIGGLIQEE
+787 MIIGGLIEE
-797 GKDSL
+797 ENQDQL

-812 FIRRLLGN
+812 FLRRLLGKSN
-820 TDSYLNRTEILI
+820 SSLGRTEILI

-838 INEKSRVEDMIRRYN
+838 INERSRVEDMIRRYN
-853 DALEAINEFED
+853 DALEAINEFEE
-864 NLGSSANGKRKKA
+864 NLGSSADGTHKKA
-877 SSRMFTLDY
+877 SSRMFTLD

>member
-14 FASLLL
+14 FASFLL
-20 VLAQATSAA
+20 VLPQMAGAA
-29 DEVEESA
+29 DEAEETSA
-36 VSTQAE
+36 SAQAGE
-42 GAAAPAIEQINEG
+42 AATPAIEQLSEG
-55 RILEDKDNGK
+55 MILQDKDNGQ
-65 VVILEDPTA
+65 VVILEDPNA

-85 TPGEDGEV
+85 TPGEDGSV
-93 EVKNVVVV
+93 EVKNVTVV
-101 NAPSSEIDEV
+101 NAPSSEIEAV

-118 IAASEKGDS
+118 IEASEKGDS
-127 TWLGRFFSAIGLGDE
+127 TWLGRFFAAIGLGDE
-142 VDDGECNKIDSTARF
+142 VGDGEGNKTDPNRKF
-157 GFLYH
+157 RFLYH
-162 DKYEGE
+162 ENYEGE
-168 DIKLLPQSIGE
+168 DIKLLPQSIKD

-193 TPEQIES
+193 TPEQIEK

-205 LPPKKDEKA
+205 LPPPKDENA
-214 EKKPVP
+214 DKKPEP
-220 FYEIILVDEEL
+220 FYENILFEEEL
-231 EGGQGG
+231 NGGQGG
-237 DAEIAVNIVFNSAP
+237 DEEIAVNIVFNSAP

-299 NAGVGVSVENSGA
+299 NAGVTISVENSGL
-312 STMLRILP
+312 LRILP
-320 LNRLGQRAKL
+320 LNKLGQRAKL
-330 EDSEY
+330 EESEIC
-335 LLYPLNYASAQEV
+335 LYPLKFASAQEI

-385 LLDILDENP
+385 LLEILDDNP
-394 RTKWPRI
+394 RVKWPRV

-410 SKIAEE
+410 SKIADE
-416 LRDVLPTLGFV
+416 LREVLPTLGFV
-427 VKQLND
+427 VRQLND
-433 NSEQPGAVKIT
+433 NSNNEQPGSVKIT

-451 IIASAATKEAA
+451 IIASAATEEAA

-467 WIEILDGTIS
+467 WINILDGTIS

-493 EQLMQALAVLYNM
+493 EQLMQALSVLYNM
-506 TGTSLTIDDDGSN
+506 TGTSLTIDDDGGN
-519 RTQNVNGTGTTRT
+519 RTQTVNGTSNTRNNT
-532 NNNNRNNSYST
+532 NNNRNSQYS

-561 RIFSD
+561 KIFSD

-600 QVIVAE
+600 QVTVAE
-606 VTLEDSTQF
+606 VTLSDNMQY
-615 GLEVAASST
+615 GLELAAASS

-633 THWSGLSPDIDQTGI
+633 TKWGDLSPDTAQTGI
-648 NNREQ
+648 DARQ
-653 GYSFM
+653 TGYSFM
-658 LADPNDPN
+658 LADPSDPN
-666 NKIGYLRAMAGDSK
+666 NKLGYLRAYAGDDK
-680 FKILSSPQVLVSSN
+680 FKVVASPQVLVSSN
-694 TEATINVGEQTPYVG
+694 TEAMINVGESTPYIG

-726 FKESGVKLIVT
+726 FKDSGVTLTVT

-743 DLISLKIS
+743 DLITLKID
-751 QSLSAATMITVSTTT
+751 QKLSAAQMITVNAST
-766 QAPKLS
+766 QAPK
-772 TRDVSTY
+772 TTEREVKTY

-787 MIIGGLIQEE
+787 MIIGGLIYEE
-797 GKDSL
+797 GTDAL
-802 ESLPFLNEIP
+802 ESLPFINEIP
-812 FIRRLLGN
+812 FLRRLLGH
-820 TDSYLNRTEILI
+820 TDSSLRRTEILI

-853 DALEAINEFED
+853 DALEAINDFED
-864 NLGSSANGKRKKA
+864 NLGSSADGHHKKA